1 MFEENTVKKVTLIAL
16 LTTLL
21 SPMVAANNL
30 SPHDVGITNEERI
43 LYWLKKRDQISS
55 SELDSSFKSYMS
67 NKDVA
72 NHSIKNGFRQFKSS
86 SNVFSNTNKKQVAFS
101 TSLVPD
107 QSVDDVKV
115 LAILIDFPDLKHDDN
130 QLVEQDTD
138 MFYADYSTEHY
149 QQMLFNTQGYTG
161 PDGQSLKTAADY
173 YKAASGNSLN
183 FSGQVYGWV
192 TANSNAKIYGE
203 RQGSTRDINAPA
215 LIKEAVEKAVAK
227 FNINLAD
234 YDLTD
239 LDDIDGD
246 GILNEP
252 NGIIDHVMVFHSSI
266 GEEAGGGYLSTD
278 AIWSHRYYVF
288 DENSGPSEIAGS
300 NIKLFGYTINPI
312 DAGIGVVVHE
322 FGHDLGLLD
331 EYDLQSN
338 TVGEPV
344 ASWSV
349 MSTGSW
355 AGSPRGSEPVMFSP
369 YALEYLQK
377 RYQGNWVNQLTLD
390 MDEIEANS
398 QQTLIN
404 TASTSQQQNQIKIS
418 LPPRLE
424 KFRAPV
430 EGDFQYYSNTGDN
443 ISNSLA
449 NTIALPSTT
458 ETLTLSFIAYYSIER
473 DYDLVQVKVDGEPIA
488 SNYTQALNPYYGD
501 IGPYISGDSFLN
513 SDAKQPNGYL
523 THKFDLSAYAGQTID
538 LKIEYITDANTHYYG
553 FVVDDMRIEQ
563 SDTLIWQ
570 NNAQDQVNTVFNGFE
585 KVGSYTYAS
594 PSHYYLQLRSY
605 TGVDSSLQA
614 EQYSPGLL
622 LWYSNESQ
630 ADNNTT
636 EHPGSGF
643 ALVVDADQRSINK
656 GSTQTPAASAIQI
669 RDAAF
674 SLYQQR
680 AGLGDD
686 DLSAITGFT
695 DKTDYSFAAQKPS
708 GVVLPQ
714 VGFGFSIISQST
726 DSEDIEVELTYDVT
740 KGINFTKNGLTVN
753 FSVEGFALTPADK
766 FTWSFDDG
774 SSSTELTPTHEY
786 QDYGTYNVEFM
797 ADNGT
802 SQQVAVAQVTLVEPL
817 TVNEIEYVI
826 NQGAL
831 TAEASLTGGIA
842 PYTYNWQLGDGS
854 TLATQSLTYN
864 YLYSGDYQVTL
875 TVTDDE
881 GTEQSKAIDVTANV
895 PLSINAN
902 ATVSDLSAQFNAQV
916 TGGFNSYTY
925 SWDFGDGSALSDLQ
939 NPRHTYQADGTYNVT
954 LNVTDTQTND
964 TFTQEL
970 SATVQKQ
977 QSSSGSS
984 GGSLT
989 GLLGLLLLSLFR
1001 FNTNLHK
1008 YTRLVNA
1015 VSKHKKAR

>member
-1 MFEENTVKKVTLIAL
+1 MKKVTLIAL
-16 LTTLL
+16 LSTLL
-21 SPMVAANNL
+21 SPIAAANNL
-30 SPHDVGITNEERI
+30 SPHDVGITNKERI
-43 LYWLKKRDQISS
+43 LYWLKKRDQVPS

-67 NKDVA
+67 NIEVA

-86 SNVFSNTNKKQVAFS
+86 STDFSNTDKQQAAFS

-107 QSVDDVKV
+107 QSINDVKV

-130 QLVEQDTD
+130 QLVDQDTE
-138 MFYADYSTEHY
+138 MFYAEYSTEHY
-149 QQMLFNTQGYTG
+149 QQMLFNTLGYAG
-161 PDGQSLKTAADY
+161 PDGQSLSTATDY

-183 FSGQVYGWV
+183 FTGQVYGWV
-192 TANSNAKIYGE
+192 SADNNAKVYGE
-203 RQGSTRDINAPA
+203 RQGTTRDKNAPA
-215 LIKEAVEKAVAK
+215 LVKEAVEKAVAK

-252 NGIIDHVMVFHSSI
+252 NGIIDHVMIFHSSI

-288 DENSGPSEIAGS
+288 DENSAPSEIAGS
-300 NIKLFGYTINPI
+300 SIKLFGYTINPI

-369 YALEYLQK
+369 YALEYLQN

-390 MDEIEANS
+390 MDEIDANS

-404 TASTSQQQNQIKIS
+404 TASTSQLQNQIKVT

-424 KFRAPV
+424 KFKTPV

-443 ISNSLA
+443 INNSLV

-458 ETLTLSFIAYYSIER
+458 EALTLSFIAYYSIER
-473 DYDLVQVKVDGEPIA
+473 DYDLVQVKVNGEPIA
-488 SNYTQALNPYYGD
+488 SNYTQAVNPYYGN

-563 SDTLIWQ
+563 SDTLIWH
-570 NNAQDQVNTVFNGFE
+570 NNAQDQINTEFNGFA

-622 LWYSNESQ
+622 LWYSDKSQ

-643 ALVVDADQRSINK
+643 ALVVDADQHSINK

-686 DLSAITGFT
+686 DLSAITEFT
-695 DKTDYSFAAQKPS
+695 DKTDYSFSAQQPS

-714 VGFGFSIISQST
+714 VGFGFNIINQSA
-726 DSEDIEVELTYDVT
+726 DSEDIEVQLNYDVI
-740 KGINFTKNGLTVN
+740 KGINFTKTGLIVDFN
-753 FSVEGFALTPADK
+753 IEGLALTPADK
-766 FTWSFDDG
+766 FAWNFDDG
-774 SSSTELTPTHEY
+774 SSSTELNPTHTY
-786 QDYGTYNVEFM
+786 QNYGTYNVEFT
-797 ADNGT
+797 ASNGT
-802 SQQVAVAQVTLVEPL
+802 SQQVTVVEVTLVKPL
-817 TVNEIEYVI
+817 SVNEIEYEV
-826 NQGAL
+826 NQGIL
-831 TAEASLTGGIA
+831 TAQASFTGGVA

-854 TLATQSLTYN
+854 TLTTQSITHN

-875 TVTDDE
+875 TVTDNE
-881 GTEQSKAIDVTANV
+881 GTQQTKAVDVTAVV
-895 PLSINAN
+895 PLSIDAN
-902 ATVSDLSAQFNAQV
+902 VTVNDLSAQFNAQV

-925 SWDFGDGSALSDLQ
+925 SWDFGDGSAVSNLQ
-939 NPRHTYQADGTYNVT
+939 NPIHTYQADGAFNVT
-954 LNVTDTQTND
+954 LSVTDTQTND
-964 TFTQEL
+964 TFTKEL
-970 SATVQKQ
+970 SLTVQKQ

-984 GGSLT
+984 GGSLA
-989 GLLGLLLLSLFR
+989 GLLVLLLLCLPRIKRS
-1001 FNTNLHK
+1001 
-1008 YTRLVNA
+1008 
-1015 VSKHKKAR
+1015 

>member
-1 MFEENTVKKVTLIAL
+1 MKKVTLIAL
-16 LTTLL
+16 LSTLL
-21 SPMVAANNL
+21 SPIVAANNL

-43 LYWLKKRDQISS
+43 LYWLKKRDQVPS

-67 NKDVA
+67 NIEVA

-86 SNVFSNTNKKQVAFS
+86 STDFSNTNKQQAAFS

-107 QSVDDVKV
+107 QSINDVKV

-130 QLVEQDTD
+130 QLVDQDTE
-138 MFYADYSTEHY
+138 MFYAEYSTEHY
-149 QQMLFNTQGYTG
+149 QQMLFNTQGYAG
-161 PDGQSLKTAADY
+161 PDGQSLLTAADY

-183 FSGQVYGWV
+183 FTGQVYGWV
-192 TANSNAKIYGE
+192 SADNNAKVYGE
-203 RQGSTRDINAPA
+203 RQGTIRDKNAPA
-215 LIKEAVEKAVAK
+215 LVKEAVQKAVAK

-252 NGIIDHVMVFHSSI
+252 NGIIDHVMIFHSSI

-300 NIKLFGYTINPI
+300 SIKLFGYTINPI

-369 YALEYLQK
+369 YALEYLQN

-390 MDEIEANS
+390 MDEIDANS

-404 TASTSQQQNQIKIS
+404 TASTSQLQNQIKVT

-424 KFRAPV
+424 KFKTPV

-443 ISNSLA
+443 INNSLV

-458 ETLTLSFIAYYSIER
+458 EALTLSFIAYYSIER
-473 DYDLVQVKVDGEPIA
+473 DYDLVQVKVNGEPIA
-488 SNYTQALNPYYGD
+488 SNYTQAVNPYYGN

-563 SDTLIWQ
+563 SDTLIWH
-570 NNAQDQVNTVFNGFE
+570 NNAQDQINTEFNGFA

-622 LWYSNESQ
+622 LWYSDKSQ

-643 ALVVDADQRSINK
+643 ALVVDADQHSINK

-686 DLSAITGFT
+686 DLSAITEFT
-695 DKTDYSFAAQKPS
+695 DKTDYSFSAQQPS

-714 VGFGFSIISQST
+714 VGFGFNIINQSA
-726 DSEDIEVELTYDVT
+726 DNEDIEVQLNYDVI
-740 KGINFTKNGLTVN
+740 KGINFTKTGLIVDFNIEGLT
-753 FSVEGFALTPADK
+753 LTPADK
-766 FTWSFDDG
+766 FAWNFDDG
-774 SSSTELTPTHEY
+774 SSSTELNPTHTY
-786 QDYGTYNVEFM
+786 QNYGTYNVEFT
-797 ADNGT
+797 ASNGT
-802 SQQVAVAQVTLVEPL
+802 SQQVTVVEVTLVKPL
-817 TVNEIEYVI
+817 SVNEIEYEV
-826 NQGAL
+826 NQGIL
-831 TAEASLTGGIA
+831 TAQASFTGGVA

-854 TLATQSLTYN
+854 TLTTQSITHN

-875 TVTDDE
+875 TVTDNE
-881 GTEQSKAIDVTANV
+881 GTEQTKAVDVTAVV
-895 PLSINAN
+895 PLSIDAN
-902 ATVSDLSAQFNAQV
+902 VTVNDLSAQFNAQV

-925 SWDFGDGSALSDLQ
+925 SWDFGDGSALSNLQ
-939 NPRHTYQADGTYNVT
+939 NPIHTYQADGAFNVT
-954 LNVTDTQTND
+954 LSVTDTQTND
-964 TFTQEL
+964 TFTKEL
-970 SATVQKQ
+970 SLTVQKQ

-984 GGSLT
+984 GGSLA
-989 GLLGLLLLSLFR
+989 GLLVLLLLCLPRIKRS
-1001 FNTNLHK
+1001 
-1008 YTRLVNA
+1008 
-1015 VSKHKKAR
+1015 

>member
-1 MFEENTVKKVTLIAL
+1 MKKVTLIAL
-16 LTTLL
+16 LSTLL
-21 SPMVAANNL
+21 SPIVAANNL

-43 LYWLKKRDQISS
+43 LYWLKKRDQVPS

-67 NKDVA
+67 NIEVA

-86 SNVFSNTNKKQVAFS
+86 STDFSNTNKQQAAFS

-107 QSVDDVKV
+107 QSINDVKV

-130 QLVEQDTD
+130 QLVDQDTE
-138 MFYADYSTEHY
+138 MFYAEYSTEHY
-149 QQMLFNTQGYTG
+149 QQMLFNTQGYAG
-161 PDGQSLKTAADY
+161 PDGQSLSTAADY

-183 FSGQVYGWV
+183 FTGQVYGWV
-192 TANSNAKIYGE
+192 SADNNAKVYGE
-203 RQGSTRDINAPA
+203 RQGTTRDKNAPA
-215 LIKEAVEKAVAK
+215 LVKEAVEKAVAK

-252 NGIIDHVMVFHSSI
+252 NGIIDHVMIFHSSI

-300 NIKLFGYTINPI
+300 SIKLFGYTINPI

-369 YALEYLQK
+369 YALEYLQN

-390 MDEIEANS
+390 MDEIDANS

-404 TASTSQQQNQIKIS
+404 TASTSQLQNQIKVT

-424 KFRAPV
+424 KFKTPV

-443 ISNSLA
+443 INNSLV

-458 ETLTLSFIAYYSIER
+458 EALTLSFIAYYSIER
-473 DYDLVQVKVDGEPIA
+473 DYDLVQVKVNGEPIA
-488 SNYTQALNPYYGD
+488 SNYTQAVNPYYGN

-523 THKFDLSAYAGQTID
+523 THKFELSAYAGQTID

-563 SDTLIWQ
+563 SDTLIWH
-570 NNAQDQVNTVFNGFE
+570 NNAQDQINTEFNGFA

-622 LWYSNESQ
+622 LWYSDESQ

-686 DLSAITGFT
+686 DLSAITEFT
-695 DKTDYSFAAQKPS
+695 DKTDYSFSAQQPS
-708 GVVLPQ
+708 GVMLPQ
-714 VGFGFSIISQST
+714 VGFGFNIINQSA
-726 DSEDIEVELTYDVT
+726 DSEDIEVQLNYDVI
-740 KGINFTKNGLTVN
+740 KGINFTKTGLIVDFNIEGLT
-753 FSVEGFALTPADK
+753 LTPADK
-766 FTWSFDDG
+766 FAWNFDDG
-774 SSSTELTPTHEY
+774 SSSTELNPTHTY
-786 QDYGTYNVEFM
+786 QNYGTYNVEFT
-797 ADNGT
+797 ASNGT
-802 SQQVAVAQVTLVEPL
+802 SQQVTVVEVTLVKPL
-817 TVNEIEYVI
+817 SVNEIEYEI
-826 NQGAL
+826 NQGIL
-831 TAEASLTGGIA
+831 TAQASFTGGVA

-854 TLATQSLTYN
+854 TLTTQSITHN

-875 TVTDDE
+875 TVTDNE
-881 GTEQSKAIDVTANV
+881 GTEQTKVVDVTAVV
-895 PLSINAN
+895 PLSIDAN
-902 ATVSDLSAQFNAQV
+902 VTVNDLSAQFNAQV

-925 SWDFGDGSALSDLQ
+925 SWDFGDGSALSNLQ
-939 NPRHTYQADGTYNVT
+939 NPIHTYQADGAFNVT
-954 LNVTDTQTND
+954 LSVTDTQTND
-964 TFTQEL
+964 TFTKEL
-970 SATVQKQ
+970 SLTVQKQ

-984 GGSLT
+984 GGSLA
-989 GLLGLLLLSLFR
+989 GLLVLLLLCLPRIKRS
-1001 FNTNLHK
+1001 
-1008 YTRLVNA
+1008 
-1015 VSKHKKAR
+1015 

>member
-16 LTTLL
+16 LSTLI
-21 SPMVAANNL
+21 SPIVAANNL

-43 LYWLKKRDQISS
+43 LYWLKKRDQVPS

-67 NKDVA
+67 NIEVA

-86 SNVFSNTNKKQVAFS
+86 STDFSNTNKQQAAFS

-107 QSVDDVKV
+107 QSINDVKV

-130 QLVEQDTD
+130 QLVDQDTE
-138 MFYADYSTEHY
+138 MFYAEYSTEHY
-149 QQMLFNTQGYTG
+149 QQMLFNTQGYAG
-161 PDGQSLKTAADY
+161 PDGQSLSTAADY

-183 FSGQVYGWV
+183 FTGQVYGWV
-192 TANSNAKIYGE
+192 SADNNAKVYGE
-203 RQGSTRDINAPA
+203 RQGTTRDKNTPA
-215 LIKEAVEKAVAK
+215 LVKEAVEKAVAK

-252 NGIIDHVMVFHSSI
+252 NGIIDHVIIFHSSI

-300 NIKLFGYTINPI
+300 SIKLFGYTINPI

-369 YALEYLQK
+369 YALEYLQN

-390 MDEIEANS
+390 MDEIDANS

-404 TASTSQQQNQIKIS
+404 TASTSQLQNQIKVT

-424 KFRAPV
+424 KFKTPV

-443 ISNSLA
+443 INNSLV

-458 ETLTLSFIAYYSIER
+458 EALTLSFIAYYSIER
-473 DYDLVQVKVDGEPIA
+473 DYDLVQVKVNGEPIA
-488 SNYTQALNPYYGD
+488 SNYTQAVNPYYGN

-563 SDTLIWQ
+563 SDTLIWH
-570 NNAQDQVNTVFNGFE
+570 NNAQDQINTEFNGFA

-643 ALVVDADQRSINK
+643 ALVVDADQHSINK

-686 DLSAITGFT
+686 DLSAITEFT
-695 DKTDYSFAAQKPS
+695 DKTDYSFSAQQPS

-714 VGFGFSIISQST
+714 VGFGFNIINQSA
-726 DSEDIEVELTYDVT
+726 DSEDIEVQLNYDVI
-740 KGINFTKNGLTVN
+740 KGINFTKTGLIVDFNIEGLT
-753 FSVEGFALTPADK
+753 LTPADK
-766 FTWSFDDG
+766 FAWNFDDG
-774 SSSTELTPTHEY
+774 SSSTELNPTHTY
-786 QDYGTYNVEFM
+786 QNYGTYNVEFT
-797 ADNGT
+797 ASNGT
-802 SQQVAVAQVTLVEPL
+802 SQQVTVVEVTLVKPL
-817 TVNEIEYVI
+817 SVNEIEYEI
-826 NQGAL
+826 NQGIL
-831 TAEASLTGGIA
+831 TAQASFTGGVA

-854 TLATQSLTYN
+854 TLTTQSITHN

-875 TVTDDE
+875 TVTDNE
-881 GTEQSKAIDVTANV
+881 GTEQTKAVDVTAVV
-895 PLSINAN
+895 PLSIDAN
-902 ATVSDLSAQFNAQV
+902 VTVNDLSAQFNAQV

-925 SWDFGDGSALSDLQ
+925 SWDFGDGSALSNLQ
-939 NPRHTYQADGTYNVT
+939 NPIHTYQADGAFNVT
-954 LNVTDTQTND
+954 LSVTDTQTSD
-964 TFTQEL
+964 TFTKEL
-970 SATVQKQ
+970 SLTVQKQ

-984 GGSLT
+984 GGSLA
-989 GLLGLLLLSLFR
+989 GLLVLLLLCLPRIKRS
-1001 FNTNLHK
+1001 
-1008 YTRLVNA
+1008 
-1015 VSKHKKAR
+1015 

>member
-21 SPMVAANNL
+21 SPIVAANNL

-67 NKDVA
+67 NKEVA

-86 SNVFSNTNKKQVAFS
+86 STDFSNTNKQQAAFS

-107 QSVDDVKV
+107 QSVNDVKV
-115 LAILIDFPDLKHDDN
+115 LAILIDFPDLNHDDN
-130 QLVEQDTD
+130 RLVEQDTD

-149 QQMLFNTQGYTG
+149 QQMLFNTEGYAG
-161 PDGQSLKTAADY
+161 PDGQSISTAADY

-183 FSGQVYGWV
+183 FNGQVYGWV
-192 TANSNAKIYGE
+192 TADNNAKIYGE
-203 RQGSTRDINAPA
+203 RQGSTRDKNAPA
-215 LIKEAVEKAVAK
+215 LVKEAVEKAVAK
-227 FNINLAD
+227 FNINLTD

-239 LDDIDGD
+239 LDDVDGD
-246 GILNEP
+246 GIINEP
-252 NGIIDHVMVFHSSI
+252 NGIIDHVMIFHSSI

-300 NIKLFGYTINPI
+300 SIKLSGYTINPI

-369 YALEYLQK
+369 YALEYLQN

-390 MDEIEANS
+390 MDAIDANA

-404 TASTSQQQNQIKIS
+404 TASTSQLQSQIKIT
-418 LPPRLE
+418 LPSRLE
-424 KFRAPV
+424 KFKTPV

-443 ISNSLA
+443 ISNSLV
-449 NTIALPSTT
+449 NTVTLPNTT
-458 ETLTLSFIAYYSIER
+458 EALTLSFIAYYSIER
-473 DYDLVQVKVDGEPIA
+473 DYDLVQVKVNGEPIA
-488 SNYTQALNPYYGD
+488 SNYTQAINPYYGD
-501 IGPYISGDSFLN
+501 IGPYISGDSFFN

-523 THKFDLSAYAGQTID
+523 THKFDLSAYAGQMID

-570 NNAQDQVNTVFNGFE
+570 NNAQDQINTEFNGFE
-585 KVGSYTYAS
+585 KIGSYTYAS

-674 SLYQQR
+674 SLYPQR

-686 DLSAITGFT
+686 DLSAITEFT
-695 DKTDYSFAAQKPS
+695 DKTDYSFSAQQSS
-708 GVVLPQ
+708 GVALPQ
-714 VGFGFSIISQST
+714 VGFGFNIISQSA
-726 DSEDIEVELTYDVT
+726 DSEDIEVELNYDVT
-740 KGINFTKNGLTVN
+740 KGINFTKTGLIVN
-753 FSVEGFALTPADK
+753 FNVEGFALTPADK
-766 FTWSFDDG
+766 FTWNFDDG

-786 QDYGTYNVEFM
+786 QDYGTYSVEFM
-797 ADNGT
+797 ASNDT

-817 TVNEIEYVI
+817 SVNEIEYEI
-826 NQGAL
+826 NQGIL
-831 TAEASLTGGIA
+831 TAQASFTGGVA

-854 TLATQSLTYN
+854 TLTTQSLTYN

-875 TVTDDE
+875 TVTDNE
-881 GTEQSKAIDVTANV
+881 GTEQTKAVDVTATV
-895 PLSINAN
+895 PLSIDAN
-902 ATVSDLSAQFNAQV
+902 VTVNDLSAQFNAQV
-916 TGGFNSYTY
+916 TGGFNSYNY
-925 SWDFGDGSALSDLQ
+925 SWDFGDGSAVSNLQ
-939 NPRHTYQADGTYNVT
+939 NPRHTYQTDGTFNVT

-964 TFTQEL
+964 TFTKEL
-970 SATVQKQ
+970 SLTVQKQ

-984 GGSLT
+984 GGSLA

-1008 YTRLVNA
+1008 YTRLV
-1015 VSKHKKAR
+1015 

>member
-1 MFEENTVKKVTLIAL
+1 MKKVMLIAL

-72 NHSIKNGFRQFKSS
+72 NHSIKNGFRQFKPS
-86 SNVFSNTNKKQVAFS
+86 SNVFSNTNKQQVAFS

-107 QSVDDVKV
+107 QSVNDVKV

-404 TASTSQQQNQIKIS
+404 TASTSQLQNQIKIT

-473 DYDLVQVKVDGEPIA
+473 DYDLVQIKVNGEPIV

-570 NNAQDQVNTVFNGFE
+570 NNAQDQVNTEFNGFE
-585 KVGSYTYAS
+585 KIGNYTYAS

-605 TGVDSSLQA
+605 TDVDSSLQA

-656 GSTQTPAASAIQI
+656 GSTQTPASSAIQI

-686 DLSAITGFT
+686 DLSAITQFT
-695 DKTDYSFAAQKPS
+695 DKNDYSFAAQKPS
-708 GVVLPQ
+708 GVMLPQ
-714 VGFGFSIISQST
+714 VGFGFNIINQSA
-726 DSEDIEVELTYDVT
+726 DSDDIEVELNYDVT
-740 KGINFTKNGLTVN
+740 KGINFTKTGLTVN
-753 FSVEGFALTPADK
+753 FNVEGFALTPSDT
-766 FTWSFDDG
+766 FTWNFDDG
-774 SSSTELTPTHEY
+774 SSSIELTPTHEY

-797 ADNGT
+797 ASNGT
-802 SQQVAVAQVTLVEPL
+802 SDQVAVVQVTLAEPL
-817 TVNEIEYVI
+817 SVNEIEYEI
-826 NQGAL
+826 NQGTL
-831 TAEASLTGGIA
+831 TAEASLTGGVA

-854 TLATQSLTYN
+854 TLTTQSLTYN

-875 TVTDDE
+875 TVTDNE
-881 GTEQSKAIDVTANV
+881 GTEQTKAIDVTATV

-925 SWDFGDGSALSDLQ
+925 SWDFGDGSALSSLQ
-939 NPRHTYQADGTYNVT
+939 NPIHTYQTDGTYNVT

-964 TFTQEL
+964 TFTKEL

-984 GGSLT
+984 GGSLA

-1001 FNTNLHK
+1001 FNTNTNPQNRSL
-1008 YTRLVNA
+1008 N
-1015 VSKHKKAR
+1015 

>member
-1 MFEENTVKKVTLIAL
+1 MKKVTLIAL
-16 LTTLL
+16 LSTLL
-21 SPMVAANNL
+21 SPIVAANNL

-43 LYWLKKRDQISS
+43 LYWLKKRDQVPS

-67 NKDVA
+67 NIEVA

-86 SNVFSNTNKKQVAFS
+86 STDFSNTNKQQAAFS

-107 QSVDDVKV
+107 QSINDVKV

-130 QLVEQDTD
+130 QLVDQDTE
-138 MFYADYSTEHY
+138 MFYAEYSTEHY
-149 QQMLFNTQGYTG
+149 QQMLFNTLGYAG
-161 PDGQSLKTAADY
+161 PDGQSLSTAADY

-183 FSGQVYGWV
+183 FTGQVYGWV
-192 TANSNAKIYGE
+192 SADNNAKVYGE
-203 RQGSTRDINAPA
+203 RQGTTRDKNAPA
-215 LIKEAVEKAVAK
+215 LVKEAVEKAVAK

-252 NGIIDHVMVFHSSI
+252 NGIIDHVMIFHSSI

-300 NIKLFGYTINPI
+300 SIKLFGYTINPI

-369 YALEYLQK
+369 YALEYLQN

-390 MDEIEANS
+390 MDEIDANS

-404 TASTSQQQNQIKIS
+404 TASTSQLQNQIKVT

-424 KFRAPV
+424 KFKTPV

-443 ISNSLA
+443 INNSLV

-458 ETLTLSFIAYYSIER
+458 EALTLSFIAYYSIER
-473 DYDLVQVKVDGEPIA
+473 DYDLVQVKVNGEPIA
-488 SNYTQALNPYYGD
+488 SNYTQAVNPYYGN

-563 SDTLIWQ
+563 SDTLIWH
-570 NNAQDQVNTVFNGFE
+570 NNAQDQINTEFNGFA

-622 LWYSNESQ
+622 LWYSDESQ

-686 DLSAITGFT
+686 DLSAITEFT
-695 DKTDYSFAAQKPS
+695 DKTDYSFSAQQPS

-714 VGFGFSIISQST
+714 VGFGFNIINQSA
-726 DSEDIEVELTYDVT
+726 DSEDIEVQLNYDVI
-740 KGINFTKNGLTVN
+740 KGINFTKTGLIVDFNIEGLT
-753 FSVEGFALTPADK
+753 LTPADK
-766 FTWSFDDG
+766 FAWNFDDG
-774 SSSTELTPTHEY
+774 SSSTELNPTHTY
-786 QDYGTYNVEFM
+786 QNYGTYNVEFT
-797 ADNGT
+797 ASNGT
-802 SQQVAVAQVTLVEPL
+802 SQQVTVVEVTLVKPL
-817 TVNEIEYVI
+817 SVNEIEYEV
-826 NQGAL
+826 NQGIL
-831 TAEASLTGGIA
+831 TAQASFTGGVA

-854 TLATQSLTYN
+854 TLTTQSITHN

-875 TVTDDE
+875 TVTDNE
-881 GTEQSKAIDVTANV
+881 GTEQTKAVDVTAVV
-895 PLSINAN
+895 PLSIDAN
-902 ATVSDLSAQFNAQV
+902 VTVNDLSAQFNAQV

-925 SWDFGDGSALSDLQ
+925 SWDFGDGSAVSNLQ
-939 NPRHTYQADGTYNVT
+939 NPIHTYQADGAFNVT
-954 LNVTDTQTND
+954 LSVTDTQTND
-964 TFTQEL
+964 TFTKEL
-970 SATVQKQ
+970 SLTVQKQ

-984 GGSLT
+984 GGSLA
-989 GLLGLLLLSLFR
+989 GLLVLLLLCLPRIKRS
-1001 FNTNLHK
+1001 
-1008 YTRLVNA
+1008 
-1015 VSKHKKAR
+1015 

>member
-1 MFEENTVKKVTLIAL
+1 VKKVTLIAL
-16 LTTLL
+16 LSTLL
-21 SPMVAANNL
+21 SPIVAANNL

-43 LYWLKKRDQISS
+43 LYWLKKRDQVPS

-67 NKDVA
+67 NIEVA

-86 SNVFSNTNKKQVAFS
+86 STDFSNTNKQQAAFS

-107 QSVDDVKV
+107 QSINDVKV

-130 QLVEQDTD
+130 QLVDQDTE
-138 MFYADYSTEHY
+138 MFYAEYSTEHY
-149 QQMLFNTQGYTG
+149 QQMLFNTQGYAG
-161 PDGQSLKTAADY
+161 PDGQSLSTAADY

-183 FSGQVYGWV
+183 FTGQVYGWV
-192 TANSNAKIYGE
+192 SADNNAKVYGE
-203 RQGSTRDINAPA
+203 RQGTTRDKNAPA
-215 LIKEAVEKAVAK
+215 LVKEAVEKAVAK

-252 NGIIDHVMVFHSSI
+252 NGIIDHVMIFHSSI

-300 NIKLFGYTINPI
+300 SIKLFGYTINPI

-369 YALEYLQK
+369 YALEYLQN

-390 MDEIEANS
+390 MDEIDANS

-404 TASTSQQQNQIKIS
+404 TASTSQLQNQIKVT

-424 KFRAPV
+424 KFKTPV

-443 ISNSLA
+443 INNSLV

-458 ETLTLSFIAYYSIER
+458 EALTLSFIAYYSIER
-473 DYDLVQVKVDGEPIA
+473 DYDLVQVKVNGEPIA
-488 SNYTQALNPYYGD
+488 SNYTQAVNPYYGN

-563 SDTLIWQ
+563 SDTLIWH
-570 NNAQDQVNTVFNGFE
+570 NNAQDQINTEFNGFA

-622 LWYSNESQ
+622 LWYSDKSQ

-643 ALVVDADQRSINK
+643 ALVVDADQHSINK

-686 DLSAITGFT
+686 DLSAITEFT
-695 DKTDYSFAAQKPS
+695 DKTDYSFSAQQPS
-708 GVVLPQ
+708 GVMLPQ
-714 VGFGFSIISQST
+714 VGFGFNIINQSA
-726 DSEDIEVELTYDVT
+726 DSEDIEVQLNYDVI
-740 KGINFTKNGLTVN
+740 KGINFTKTGLIVDFN
-753 FSVEGFALTPADK
+753 IEGLALTPADK
-766 FTWSFDDG
+766 FAWNFDDG
-774 SSSTELTPTHEY
+774 SSSTELNPTHTY
-786 QDYGTYNVEFM
+786 QNYGTYNVEFT
-797 ADNGT
+797 ASNGT
-802 SQQVAVAQVTLVEPL
+802 SQQVTVVEVTLVKPL
-817 TVNEIEYVI
+817 SVNEIEYEV
-826 NQGAL
+826 NQGIL
-831 TAEASLTGGIA
+831 TAQASFTGGVA

-854 TLATQSLTYN
+854 TLTTQSITHN

-875 TVTDDE
+875 TVTDNE
-881 GTEQSKAIDVTANV
+881 GTEQTKAVDVTAVV
-895 PLSINAN
+895 PLSIDAN
-902 ATVSDLSAQFNAQV
+902 VTVNDLSAQFNAQV

-925 SWDFGDGSALSDLQ
+925 SWDFGDGSALSNLQ
-939 NPRHTYQADGTYNVT
+939 NPIHTYQADGAFNVT
-954 LNVTDTQTND
+954 LSVTDTQTND
-964 TFTQEL
+964 TFTKEL
-970 SATVQKQ
+970 SLTVQKQ

-984 GGSLT
+984 GGSLA
-989 GLLGLLLLSLFR
+989 GLLVLLLLCLPRIKRS
-1001 FNTNLHK
+1001 
-1008 YTRLVNA
+1008 
-1015 VSKHKKAR
+1015 

>member
-1 MFEENTVKKVTLIAL
+1 MKKVTLIAL
-16 LTTLL
+16 LSTLL
-21 SPMVAANNL
+21 SPIVAANNL

-43 LYWLKKRDQISS
+43 LYWLKKRDQVPS

-67 NKDVA
+67 NIEVA

-86 SNVFSNTNKKQVAFS
+86 STDFSNTNKQQAAFS

-107 QSVDDVKV
+107 QSINDVKV

-130 QLVEQDTD
+130 QLVDQDTE
-138 MFYADYSTEHY
+138 MFYAEYSTEHY
-149 QQMLFNTQGYTG
+149 QQMLFNTQGYAG
-161 PDGQSLKTAADY
+161 PDGQSLSTAADY

-183 FSGQVYGWV
+183 FTGQVYGWV
-192 TANSNAKIYGE
+192 SADNNAKVYGE
-203 RQGSTRDINAPA
+203 RQGTTRDKNAPA
-215 LIKEAVEKAVAK
+215 LVKEAVEKAVAK

-252 NGIIDHVMVFHSSI
+252 NGIIDHVMIFHSSI

-300 NIKLFGYTINPI
+300 SIKLFGYTINPI

-369 YALEYLQK
+369 YALEYLQN

-390 MDEIEANS
+390 MDEIDANS

-404 TASTSQQQNQIKIS
+404 TASTSQLQNQIKVT

-424 KFRAPV
+424 KFKTPV

-443 ISNSLA
+443 INNSLV

-458 ETLTLSFIAYYSIER
+458 EALTLSFIAYYSIER
-473 DYDLVQVKVDGEPIA
+473 DYDLVQVKVNGEPIA
-488 SNYTQALNPYYGD
+488 SNYTQAVNPYYGN

-523 THKFDLSAYAGQTID
+523 THKFELSAYAGQTID

-563 SDTLIWQ
+563 SDTLIWH
-570 NNAQDQVNTVFNGFE
+570 NNAQDQINTEFNGFA

-622 LWYSNESQ
+622 LWYSDESQ

-686 DLSAITGFT
+686 DLSAITEFT
-695 DKTDYSFAAQKPS
+695 DKTDYSFSAQQPS
-708 GVVLPQ
+708 GVMLPQ
-714 VGFGFSIISQST
+714 VGFGFNIINQSA
-726 DSEDIEVELTYDVT
+726 DSEDIEVQLNYDVI
-740 KGINFTKNGLTVN
+740 KGINFTKTGLIVDFNIEGLT
-753 FSVEGFALTPADK
+753 LTPADK
-766 FTWSFDDG
+766 FAWNFDDG
-774 SSSTELTPTHEY
+774 SSSTELNPTHTY
-786 QDYGTYNVEFM
+786 QNYGTYDVEFT
-797 ADNGT
+797 ASSGT
-802 SQQVAVAQVTLVEPL
+802 SQQVTVVEVTLVKPL
-817 TVNEIEYVI
+817 SVNEIEYEV
-826 NQGAL
+826 NQGILIAQ
-831 TAEASLTGGIA
+831 ASFTGGVA

-854 TLATQSLTYN
+854 TLTTQSITHN

-875 TVTDDE
+875 TVTDNE
-881 GTEQSKAIDVTANV
+881 GTEQTKVVDVTAVV
-895 PLSINAN
+895 PLSIDAN
-902 ATVSDLSAQFNAQV
+902 VTVNDLSAQFNAQV

-925 SWDFGDGSALSDLQ
+925 SWDFGDGSALSNLQ
-939 NPRHTYQADGTYNVT
+939 NPIHTYQADGAFNVT
-954 LNVTDTQTND
+954 LSVTDTQTND
-964 TFTQEL
+964 TFTKEL
-970 SATVQKQ
+970 SLTVQKQ

-984 GGSLT
+984 GGSLA
-989 GLLGLLLLSLFR
+989 GLLVLLLLCLPRIKRS
-1001 FNTNLHK
+1001 
-1008 YTRLVNA
+1008 
-1015 VSKHKKAR
+1015 

>member
-1 MFEENTVKKVTLIAL
+1 MKKVTLIAL
-16 LTTLL
+16 LSTLL
-21 SPMVAANNL
+21 SPIVAANNL

-43 LYWLKKRDQISS
+43 LYWLKKRDQVPS

-67 NKDVA
+67 NIEVA

-86 SNVFSNTNKKQVAFS
+86 STDFSNTNKQQAAFS

-107 QSVDDVKV
+107 QSINDVKV

-130 QLVEQDTD
+130 QLVDQDTE
-138 MFYADYSTEHY
+138 MFYAEYSTEHY
-149 QQMLFNTQGYTG
+149 QQMLFNTQGYAG
-161 PDGQSLKTAADY
+161 PDGQSLSTAADY

-183 FSGQVYGWV
+183 FTGQVYGWV
-192 TANSNAKIYGE
+192 SADNNAKVYGE
-203 RQGSTRDINAPA
+203 RQGTTRDKNAPA
-215 LIKEAVEKAVAK
+215 LVKEAVEKAVAK

-252 NGIIDHVMVFHSSI
+252 NGIIDHVMIFHSSI

-300 NIKLFGYTINPI
+300 SIKLFGYTINPI

-369 YALEYLQK
+369 YALEYLQN

-390 MDEIEANS
+390 MDEIDANS

-404 TASTSQQQNQIKIS
+404 TASTSQLQNQIKVT

-424 KFRAPV
+424 KFKTPV

-443 ISNSLA
+443 INNSLV

-458 ETLTLSFIAYYSIER
+458 EALTLSFIAYYSIER
-473 DYDLVQVKVDGEPIA
+473 DYDLVQVKVNGEPIA
-488 SNYTQALNPYYGD
+488 SNYTQAVNPYYGN

-523 THKFDLSAYAGQTID
+523 THKFELSAYAGQTID

-563 SDTLIWQ
+563 SDTLIWH
-570 NNAQDQVNTVFNGFE
+570 NNAQDQINTEFNGFA

-622 LWYSNESQ
+622 LWYSDESQ

-686 DLSAITGFT
+686 DLSAITEFT
-695 DKTDYSFAAQKPS
+695 DKTDYSFSAQQPS
-708 GVVLPQ
+708 GVMLPQ
-714 VGFGFSIISQST
+714 VGFGFNIINQSS
-726 DSEDIEVELTYDVT
+726 DSEDIEVQLNYDVI
-740 KGINFTKNGLTVN
+740 KGINFTKTGLIVDFN
-753 FSVEGFALTPADK
+753 IEGLALTPADK
-766 FTWSFDDG
+766 FAWTFDDG
-774 SSSTELTPTHEY
+774 SSSTELNPTHTY
-786 QDYGTYNVEFM
+786 QNYGTYDVEFT
-797 ADNGT
+797 ASSGT
-802 SQQVAVAQVTLVEPL
+802 SQQVTVVEVTLVKPL
-817 TVNEIEYVI
+817 SVNEIEYEV
-826 NQGAL
+826 NQGILIAQ
-831 TAEASLTGGIA
+831 ASFTGGVA

-854 TLATQSLTYN
+854 TLTTQSITHN

-875 TVTDDE
+875 TVTDNE
-881 GTEQSKAIDVTANV
+881 GTEQTKVVDVTAVV
-895 PLSINAN
+895 PLSIDAN
-902 ATVSDLSAQFNAQV
+902 VTVNDLSAQFNAQV

-925 SWDFGDGSALSDLQ
+925 SWDFGDGSALSNLQ
-939 NPRHTYQADGTYNVT
+939 NPIHTYQADGAFNVT
-954 LNVTDTQTND
+954 LSVTDTQTND
-964 TFTQEL
+964 TFTKEL
-970 SATVQKQ
+970 SLTVQKQ

-984 GGSLT
+984 GGSLA
-989 GLLGLLLLSLFR
+989 GLLVLLLLCLPRIKRS
-1001 FNTNLHK
+1001 
-1008 YTRLVNA
+1008 
-1015 VSKHKKAR
+1015 

>member
-1 MFEENTVKKVTLIAL
+1 MKKVTLIAL
-16 LTTLL
+16 LSTLL
-21 SPMVAANNL
+21 SPIVAANNL

-43 LYWLKKRDQISS
+43 LYWLKKRDQVPS

-67 NKDVA
+67 NIEVA

-86 SNVFSNTNKKQVAFS
+86 STDFSNTNKQQAAFS

-107 QSVDDVKV
+107 QSINDVKV
-115 LAILIDFPDLKHDDN
+115 LAILIDFPDLKYDDN
-130 QLVEQDTD
+130 QLVDQDTE
-138 MFYADYSTEHY
+138 MFYAEYSTEHY
-149 QQMLFNTQGYTG
+149 QQMLFNTQGYAG
-161 PDGQSLKTAADY
+161 PDGQSLSTAADY

-183 FSGQVYGWV
+183 FTGQVYGWV
-192 TANSNAKIYGE
+192 SADNNAKVYGE
-203 RQGSTRDINAPA
+203 RQGTTRDKNAPA
-215 LIKEAVEKAVAK
+215 LVKEAVEKAVAK

-252 NGIIDHVMVFHSSI
+252 NGIIDHVMIFHSSI

-300 NIKLFGYTINPI
+300 SIKLFGYTINPI

-369 YALEYLQK
+369 YALEYLQN

-390 MDEIEANS
+390 MDEIDANS

-404 TASTSQQQNQIKIS
+404 TASTSQLQNQIKVT

-424 KFRAPV
+424 KFKTPV

-443 ISNSLA
+443 INNSLV

-458 ETLTLSFIAYYSIER
+458 EALTLSFIAYYSIER
-473 DYDLVQVKVDGEPIA
+473 DYDLVQVKVNGEPIA
-488 SNYTQALNPYYGD
+488 SNYTQAVNPYYGN

-563 SDTLIWQ
+563 SDTLIWH
-570 NNAQDQVNTVFNGFE
+570 NNAQDQINTEFNGFA

-622 LWYSNESQ
+622 LWYSDESQ

-686 DLSAITGFT
+686 DLSAITEFT
-695 DKTDYSFAAQKPS
+695 DKTDYSFSAQQPS

-714 VGFGFSIISQST
+714 VGFGFNIINQSA
-726 DSEDIEVELTYDVT
+726 DSEDIEVQLNYDVI
-740 KGINFTKNGLTVN
+740 KGINFTKTGLIVDFNIEGLT
-753 FSVEGFALTPADK
+753 LTPADK
-766 FTWSFDDG
+766 FAWNFDDG
-774 SSSTELTPTHEY
+774 SSSTELNPTHTY
-786 QDYGTYNVEFM
+786 QNYGTYNVEFT
-797 ADNGT
+797 ASNGT
-802 SQQVAVAQVTLVEPL
+802 SQQVTVVEVTLVKPL
-817 TVNEIEYVI
+817 SVNEIEYEI
-826 NQGAL
+826 NQGIL
-831 TAEASLTGGIA
+831 TAQASFTGGVA

-854 TLATQSLTYN
+854 TLTTQSLTYN

-875 TVTDDE
+875 TVTDNE
-881 GTEQSKAIDVTANV
+881 GTEQTKVVDVTAVV
-895 PLSINAN
+895 PLSIDAN
-902 ATVSDLSAQFNAQV
+902 VTVNDLSAQFNAQV

-925 SWDFGDGSALSDLQ
+925 SWDFGDGSALSNLQ
-939 NPRHTYQADGTYNVT
+939 NPIHTYQADGAFNVT
-954 LNVTDTQTND
+954 LSVTDTQTND
-964 TFTQEL
+964 TFTKEL
-970 SATVQKQ
+970 SLTVQKQ

-984 GGSLT
+984 GGSLA
-989 GLLGLLLLSLFR
+989 GLLVLLLLCLPRIKRS
-1001 FNTNLHK
+1001 
-1008 YTRLVNA
+1008 
-1015 VSKHKKAR
+1015 

>member
-1 MFEENTVKKVTLIAL
+1 MKKVTLIAL
-16 LTTLL
+16 LSTLL
-21 SPMVAANNL
+21 SPIVAANSL

-43 LYWLKKRDQISS
+43 LYWLKKRDQVPS

-67 NKDVA
+67 NIEVA

-86 SNVFSNTNKKQVAFS
+86 STDFSNTNKQQAAFS

-107 QSVDDVKV
+107 QSINDVKV

-130 QLVEQDTD
+130 QLVDQDTE
-138 MFYADYSTEHY
+138 MFYVEYSTEHY

-161 PDGQSLKTAADY
+161 PDGQSLSTAADY

-183 FSGQVYGWV
+183 FTGQVYGWV
-192 TANSNAKIYGE
+192 SADNNAKVYGE
-203 RQGSTRDINAPA
+203 RQGTTRDKNAPA
-215 LIKEAVEKAVAK
+215 LVKEAVEKAVAK

-252 NGIIDHVMVFHSSI
+252 NGIIDHVMIFHSSI

-300 NIKLFGYTINPI
+300 SIKLFGYTINPI

-369 YALEYLQK
+369 YALEYLQN

-390 MDEIEANS
+390 MDEIDANS

-404 TASTSQQQNQIKIS
+404 TASTSQLQNQIKVT

-424 KFRAPV
+424 KFKTPV

-443 ISNSLA
+443 VSNSLV

-458 ETLTLSFIAYYSIER
+458 EALTLSFIAYYSIER
-473 DYDLVQVKVDGEPIA
+473 DYDLVQVKVNGEPIA
-488 SNYTQALNPYYGD
+488 SNYTQAVNPYYGN

-523 THKFDLSAYAGQTID
+523 THKFDLSAYAGQIID

-563 SDTLIWQ
+563 SDTLIWH
-570 NNAQDQVNTVFNGFE
+570 NNAQDQINTEFNGFA

-622 LWYSNESQ
+622 LWYSDESQ

-656 GSTQTPAASAIQI
+656 GSTQTSAASAIQI

-686 DLSAITGFT
+686 DLSAITEFT
-695 DKTDYSFAAQKPS
+695 DKTDYSFSAQQPS
-708 GVVLPQ
+708 GVMLPQ
-714 VGFGFSIISQST
+714 VGFGFNIINQSS
-726 DSEDIEVELTYDVT
+726 DSEDIEVQLNYDVI
-740 KGINFTKNGLTVN
+740 KGINFTKTGLIVDFN
-753 FSVEGFALTPADK
+753 IEGLALTPADK
-766 FTWSFDDG
+766 FAWTFDDG
-774 SSSTELTPTHEY
+774 SSSTELNPTHTY
-786 QDYGTYNVEFM
+786 QDYGTYDVEFT
-797 ADNGT
+797 ASSGT
-802 SQQVAVAQVTLVEPL
+802 SQQVTVVEVTLVKPL
-817 TVNEIEYVI
+817 SVNEIEYEV
-826 NQGAL
+826 NQGILIAQ
-831 TAEASLTGGIA
+831 ASFTGGVA

-854 TLATQSLTYN
+854 TLTTQSITHN

-875 TVTDDE
+875 TVTDNE
-881 GTEQSKAIDVTANV
+881 GTEQTKAVDVTAVV
-895 PLSINAN
+895 PLSIDAN
-902 ATVSDLSAQFNAQV
+902 VTVNDLSAQFNAQV

-925 SWDFGDGSALSDLQ
+925 SWDFGDGSAVSNLQ
-939 NPRHTYQADGTYNVT
+939 NPIHTYQADGAFNVT
-954 LNVTDTQTND
+954 LSVTDTQTND
-964 TFTQEL
+964 TFTKEL
-970 SATVQKQ
+970 SLTVQKQ

-984 GGSLT
+984 GGSLA
-989 GLLGLLLLSLFR
+989 GLLVLLLLCLPRIKRS
-1001 FNTNLHK
+1001 
-1008 YTRLVNA
+1008 
-1015 VSKHKKAR
+1015 

>member
-1 MFEENTVKKVTLIAL
+1 MKKVTLIAL
-16 LTTLL
+16 LSTLL
-21 SPMVAANNL
+21 SPIVAANNL

-43 LYWLKKRDQISS
+43 LYWLKKRDQVPS

-67 NKDVA
+67 NIEVA

-86 SNVFSNTNKKQVAFS
+86 STDFSNTNKQQAAFS

-107 QSVDDVKV
+107 QSINDVKV

-130 QLVEQDTD
+130 QLVDQDTE
-138 MFYADYSTEHY
+138 MFYAEYSTEHY
-149 QQMLFNTQGYTG
+149 QQMLFNTQGYAG
-161 PDGQSLKTAADY
+161 PGGQSLSTAADY

-183 FSGQVYGWV
+183 FTGQVYGWV
-192 TANSNAKIYGE
+192 SADNNAKVYGE
-203 RQGSTRDINAPA
+203 RQGTTRDKNAPA
-215 LIKEAVEKAVAK
+215 LVKEAVEKAVAK

-252 NGIIDHVMVFHSSI
+252 NGIIDHVMIFHSSI

-300 NIKLFGYTINPI
+300 SIKLFGYTINPI

-369 YALEYLQK
+369 YALEYLQN

-390 MDEIEANS
+390 MDEIDANS

-404 TASTSQQQNQIKIS
+404 TASTSQLQNQIKVT

-424 KFRAPV
+424 KFKTPV

-443 ISNSLA
+443 INNSLV

-458 ETLTLSFIAYYSIER
+458 EALTLSFIAYYSIER
-473 DYDLVQVKVDGEPIA
+473 DYDLVQVKVNGEPIA
-488 SNYTQALNPYYGD
+488 SNYTQAVNPYYGN

-563 SDTLIWQ
+563 SDTLIWH
-570 NNAQDQVNTVFNGFE
+570 NNAQDQINTEFNGFA

-622 LWYSNESQ
+622 LWYSDKSQ

-686 DLSAITGFT
+686 DLSAITEFT
-695 DKTDYSFAAQKPS
+695 DKTDYSFSAQQPS
-708 GVVLPQ
+708 GVMLPQ
-714 VGFGFSIISQST
+714 VGFGFNIINQSA
-726 DSEDIEVELTYDVT
+726 DSEDIEVQLNYDVI
-740 KGINFTKNGLTVN
+740 KGINFTKTGLIVDFN
-753 FSVEGFALTPADK
+753 IEGLALTPADK
-766 FTWSFDDG
+766 FAWNFDDG
-774 SSSTELTPTHEY
+774 SSSTELNPTHTY
-786 QDYGTYNVEFM
+786 QNYGTYNVEFT
-797 ADNGT
+797 ASNGT
-802 SQQVAVAQVTLVEPL
+802 SQQVTVVEVTLVKPL
-817 TVNEIEYVI
+817 SVNEIEYEV
-826 NQGAL
+826 NQGIL
-831 TAEASLTGGIA
+831 TAQASFTGGVA

-854 TLATQSLTYN
+854 TLTTQSITHN

-875 TVTDDE
+875 TVTDNE
-881 GTEQSKAIDVTANV
+881 GTEQTKVVDVTAVV
-895 PLSINAN
+895 PLSIDAN
-902 ATVSDLSAQFNAQV
+902 VTVNDLSAQFNAQV

-925 SWDFGDGSALSDLQ
+925 SWDFGDGSALSNLQ
-939 NPRHTYQADGTYNVT
+939 NPIHTYQADGAFNVT
-954 LNVTDTQTND
+954 LSVTDTQTND
-964 TFTQEL
+964 TFTKEL
-970 SATVQKQ
+970 SLTVQKQ

-984 GGSLT
+984 GGSLA
-989 GLLGLLLLSLFR
+989 GLLVLLLLCLPRIKRS
-1001 FNTNLHK
+1001 
-1008 YTRLVNA
+1008 
-1015 VSKHKKAR
+1015 

>member
-1 MFEENTVKKVTLIAL
+1 MKKVTLIAL

-21 SPMVAANNL
+21 SPIVAANNL

-43 LYWLKKRDQISS
+43 LYWLKKRDQVSS

-67 NKDVA
+67 NTEAA
-72 NHSIKNGFRQFKSS
+72 NHLIKNGFRQFKSS
-86 SNVFSNTNKKQVAFS
+86 STDFSNTNKPQASFS

-107 QSVDDVKV
+107 QSVNDVKV
-115 LAILIDFPDLKHDDN
+115 LAILIDFPDLKHDSN
-130 QLVEQDTD
+130 QLVAQDTD

-149 QQMLFNTQGYTG
+149 QQMLFNTQSYAG
-161 PDGQSLKTAADY
+161 PEGQSLSTAADY

-183 FSGQVYGWV
+183 FNGQVYGWV
-192 TANSNAKIYGE
+192 TADNNAKVYGE
-203 RQGSTRDINAPA
+203 RQGTTRDKNAPA
-215 LIKEAVEKAVAK
+215 LVKEAVEKAVAQ

-252 NGIIDHVMVFHSSI
+252 NGIIDHVMIFHSSI
-266 GEEAGGGYLSTD
+266 GEESGGGYLGTD

-300 NIKLFGYTINPI
+300 NIKLSGYTISPI

-369 YALEYLQK
+369 YALEYLQN

-390 MDEIEANS
+390 MDEIDANA

-404 TASTSQQQNQIKIS
+404 TASTSQLQSQIKIT
-418 LPPRLE
+418 LPSRLE
-424 KFRAPV
+424 KFKTPV

-443 ISNSLA
+443 VSNSLV
-449 NTIALPSTT
+449 NSVTLPNTT
-458 ETLTLSFIAYYSIER
+458 EALTLSFIAYYSIER
-473 DYDLVQVKVDGEPIA
+473 DYDLVQVKVNEEPIA
-488 SNYTQALNPYYGD
+488 SNYTQAINPYYGD
-501 IGPYISGDSFLN
+501 IGPYISGDSFFN

-570 NNAQDQVNTVFNGFE
+570 NNAQDQINTEFNGFE
-585 KVGSYTYAS
+585 KIGSYIYAS

-605 TGVDSSLQA
+605 TGVDSSLQT

-656 GSTQTPAASAIQI
+656 GSTQNPAATAIQI

-674 SLYQQR
+674 SLYPQR

-686 DLSAITGFT
+686 DLSAITQFS
-695 DKTDYSFAAQKPS
+695 DKTDYSFTAQKPS

-714 VGFGFSIISQST
+714 VGFGFSIINQST
-726 DSEDIEVELTYDVT
+726 DSEDVEVQLNYDVT
-740 KGINFTKNGLTVN
+740 KGINFTESGLIVD
-753 FSVEGFALTPADK
+753 FKVEGFSLTPADK

-774 SSSTELTPTHEY
+774 SSSTELTSTHEY
-786 QDYGTYNVEFM
+786 QDYGTYSVEFM
-797 ADNGT
+797 ASNDT

-817 TVNEIEYVI
+817 SVNEIEYEI

-831 TAEASLTGGIA
+831 TAQASFKGGLA
-842 PYTYNWQLGDGS
+842 PYTFNWQLGDGN
-854 TLATQSLTYN
+854 TLTTQTLTYN
-864 YLYSGDYQVTL
+864 YLYSGDYQVSL
-875 TVTDDE
+875 TVTDNQ
-881 GTEQSKAIDVTANV
+881 GTEETKAVDVTATV
-895 PLSINAN
+895 PL
-902 ATVSDLSAQFNAQV
+902 TVEVNFSASGLSAQFNTQV

-925 SWDFGDGSALSDLQ
+925 SWDFGDGSAVSNLQ
-939 NPRHTYQADGTYNVT
+939 NPRHTYQTDGTFTVI
-954 LNVTDTQTND
+954 LNVTDTQKND
-964 TFTQEL
+964 TFAKEL
-970 SATVQKQ
+970 SVTVQKQ

-984 GGSLT
+984 GGSLA

-1001 FNTNLHK
+1001 FNNNQHK
-1008 YTRLVNA
+1008 YTRLV
-1015 VSKHKKAR
+1015 

>member
-1 MFEENTVKKVTLIAL
+1 MKKVTLIAL
-16 LTTLL
+16 LSTLL
-21 SPMVAANNL
+21 SPIVAANNL

-43 LYWLKKRDQISS
+43 LYWLKKRDQVPS

-67 NKDVA
+67 NIEVA

-86 SNVFSNTNKKQVAFS
+86 STDFSNTNKQQAAFS
-101 TSLVPD
+101 KSLVPD
-107 QSVDDVKV
+107 QSINDVKV
-115 LAILIDFPDLKHDDN
+115 LAILIDFPDLKYDDN
-130 QLVEQDTD
+130 QLVDQDTE
-138 MFYADYSTEHY
+138 MFYAEYSTEHY
-149 QQMLFNTQGYTG
+149 QQMLFNTLGYAG
-161 PDGQSLKTAADY
+161 PDGQSLSTAADY

-183 FSGQVYGWV
+183 FTGQVYGWV
-192 TANSNAKIYGE
+192 SADNNAKVYGE
-203 RQGSTRDINAPA
+203 RQGTTRDKNAPA
-215 LIKEAVEKAVAK
+215 LVKEAVEKAVAK

-252 NGIIDHVMVFHSSI
+252 NGIIDHVMIFHSSI

-300 NIKLFGYTINPI
+300 SIKLFGYTINPI

-369 YALEYLQK
+369 YALEYLQN

-390 MDEIEANS
+390 MDEIDANS

-404 TASTSQQQNQIKIS
+404 TASTSQLQNQIKVT

-424 KFRAPV
+424 KFKTPV

-443 ISNSLA
+443 INNSLV

-458 ETLTLSFIAYYSIER
+458 EALTLSFIAYYSIER
-473 DYDLVQVKVDGEPIA
+473 DYDLVQVKVNGEPIA
-488 SNYTQALNPYYGD
+488 SNYTQAVNPYYGN

-563 SDTLIWQ
+563 SDTLIWH
-570 NNAQDQVNTVFNGFE
+570 NNAQDQINTEFNGFA

-622 LWYSNESQ
+622 LWYSDKSQ

-686 DLSAITGFT
+686 DLSAITEFT
-695 DKTDYSFAAQKPS
+695 DKTDYSFSAQQPS

-714 VGFGFSIISQST
+714 VGFGFNIINQSA
-726 DSEDIEVELTYDVT
+726 DSEDIEVQLNYDVI
-740 KGINFTKNGLTVN
+740 KGINFTKTGLIVDFNIEGLT
-753 FSVEGFALTPADK
+753 LTPADK
-766 FTWSFDDG
+766 FAWNFDDG
-774 SSSTELTPTHEY
+774 SSSTELNPTHTY
-786 QDYGTYNVEFM
+786 QNYGTYNVEFT
-797 ADNGT
+797 ASNGT
-802 SQQVAVAQVTLVEPL
+802 SQQVTVVEVTLVKPL
-817 TVNEIEYVI
+817 SVNEIEYEV
-826 NQGAL
+826 NQGIL
-831 TAEASLTGGIA
+831 TAQASFTGGVA

-854 TLATQSLTYN
+854 TLTTQSITHN

-875 TVTDDE
+875 TVTDNE
-881 GTEQSKAIDVTANV
+881 GTEQTKAVDVTAVV
-895 PLSINAN
+895 PLSIDAN
-902 ATVSDLSAQFNAQV
+902 VTVNDLSAQFNAQV

-925 SWDFGDGSALSDLQ
+925 SWDFGDGSALSNLQ
-939 NPRHTYQADGTYNVT
+939 NPIHTYQADGAFNVT
-954 LNVTDTQTND
+954 LSVTDTQTND
-964 TFTQEL
+964 TFTKEL
-970 SATVQKQ
+970 SLTVQKQ

-984 GGSLT
+984 GGSLA
-989 GLLGLLLLSLFR
+989 GLLVLLLLCLPRVKRS
-1001 FNTNLHK
+1001 
-1008 YTRLVNA
+1008 
-1015 VSKHKKAR
+1015 

>member
-16 LTTLL
+16 LSTLL
-21 SPMVAANNL
+21 SPIVAANSL

-43 LYWLKKRDQISS
+43 LYWLKKRDQVPS

-67 NKDVA
+67 NIEVA

-86 SNVFSNTNKKQVAFS
+86 STDFSNTNKQQAAFS

-107 QSVDDVKV
+107 QSINDVKV

-130 QLVEQDTD
+130 QLVDQDTE
-138 MFYADYSTEHY
+138 MFYVEYSTEHY
-149 QQMLFNTQGYTG
+149 QQMLFNTQGYAG
-161 PDGQSLKTAADY
+161 PDGQSLSTAADY

-183 FSGQVYGWV
+183 FTGQVYGWV
-192 TANSNAKIYGE
+192 SADNNAKVYGE
-203 RQGSTRDINAPA
+203 RQGTTRDKNAPA
-215 LIKEAVEKAVAK
+215 LVKEAVEKAVAK

-252 NGIIDHVMVFHSSI
+252 NGIIDHVMIFHSSI

-300 NIKLFGYTINPI
+300 SIKLFGYTINPI

-369 YALEYLQK
+369 YALEYLQN

-390 MDEIEANS
+390 MDEIDANS

-404 TASTSQQQNQIKIS
+404 TASTSQLQNQIKVT

-424 KFRAPV
+424 KFKTPV

-443 ISNSLA
+443 INNSLV

-458 ETLTLSFIAYYSIER
+458 EALTLSFIAYYSIER
-473 DYDLVQVKVDGEPIA
+473 DYDLVQVKVNGEPIA
-488 SNYTQALNPYYGD
+488 SNYTQAVNPYYGN

-563 SDTLIWQ
+563 SDTLIWH
-570 NNAQDQVNTVFNGFE
+570 NNAQDQINTEFNGFA

-622 LWYSNESQ
+622 LWYSDESQ

-686 DLSAITGFT
+686 DLSAITEFT
-695 DKTDYSFAAQKPS
+695 DKTDYSFSAQQPS

-714 VGFGFSIISQST
+714 VGFGFNIINQSA
-726 DSEDIEVELTYDVT
+726 DSEDIEVQLNYDVI
-740 KGINFTKNGLTVN
+740 KGINFTKTGLIVDFNIEGLT
-753 FSVEGFALTPADK
+753 LTPADK
-766 FTWSFDDG
+766 FAWNFDDG
-774 SSSTELTPTHEY
+774 SSSTELNPTHTY
-786 QDYGTYNVEFM
+786 QNYGTYDVEFT
-797 ADNGT
+797 ASNGT
-802 SQQVAVAQVTLVEPL
+802 SQQVTVVEVTLVKPL
-817 TVNEIEYVI
+817 SVNEIEYEV
-826 NQGAL
+826 NQGIL
-831 TAEASLTGGIA
+831 TAQASFTGGVA

-854 TLATQSLTYN
+854 TLTTQSITHN

-875 TVTDDE
+875 TVTDNE
-881 GTEQSKAIDVTANV
+881 GTEQTKAVDVTAVV
-895 PLSINAN
+895 PLSIDAN
-902 ATVSDLSAQFNAQV
+902 VTVNDLSAQFNAQV

-925 SWDFGDGSALSDLQ
+925 SWDFGDGSALSNLQ
-939 NPRHTYQADGTYNVT
+939 NPIHTYQADGAFNVT
-954 LNVTDTQTND
+954 LSVTDTQTND
-964 TFTQEL
+964 TFTKEL
-970 SATVQKQ
+970 SLTVQKQ

-984 GGSLT
+984 GGSLA
-989 GLLGLLLLSLFR
+989 GLLVLLLLCLPRIKRS
-1001 FNTNLHK
+1001 
-1008 YTRLVNA
+1008 
-1015 VSKHKKAR
+1015 

>member
-1 MFEENTVKKVTLIAL
+1 MKKVTLIAL
-16 LTTLL
+16 LSTLI
-21 SPMVAANNL
+21 SPIVAANNL

-43 LYWLKKRDQISS
+43 LYWLKKRDQVPL

-67 NKDVA
+67 NIEVA

-86 SNVFSNTNKKQVAFS
+86 FTDFSNTNKQQAAFS

-107 QSVDDVKV
+107 QSINDVKV
-115 LAILIDFPDLKHDDN
+115 LAILIDFPDLKYDDN
-130 QLVEQDTD
+130 QLVDQDTE
-138 MFYADYSTEHY
+138 MFYAEYSTEHY
-149 QQMLFNTQGYTG
+149 QQMLFNTLGYAG
-161 PDGQSLKTAADY
+161 PDGQSLLTAADY

-183 FSGQVYGWV
+183 FTGQVYGWV
-192 TANSNAKIYGE
+192 SADNNAKVYGE
-203 RQGSTRDINAPA
+203 RQGTTRDKNAPA
-215 LIKEAVEKAVAK
+215 LVKEAVEKAVAK

-252 NGIIDHVMVFHSSI
+252 NGIIDHVMIFHSSI

-300 NIKLFGYTINPI
+300 SIKLFGYTINPI

-369 YALEYLQK
+369 YALEYLQN

-390 MDEIEANS
+390 MDEIDANS

-404 TASTSQQQNQIKIS
+404 TASTSQLQNQIKVT

-424 KFRAPV
+424 KFKTPV

-443 ISNSLA
+443 VSNSLI

-458 ETLTLSFIAYYSIER
+458 EALTLSFIAYYSIER
-473 DYDLVQVKVDGEPIA
+473 DYDLVQVKVNGEPIA
-488 SNYTQALNPYYGD
+488 SNYTQAVNPYYGN

-563 SDTLIWQ
+563 SDTLIWH
-570 NNAQDQVNTVFNGFE
+570 NNAQDQINTEFNGFA

-622 LWYSNESQ
+622 LWYSDKSQ

-643 ALVVDADQRSINK
+643 ALVVDADQHSINK

-686 DLSAITGFT
+686 DLSAITEFT
-695 DKTDYSFAAQKPS
+695 DKTDYSFSAQQPS

-714 VGFGFSIISQST
+714 VGFGFNIINQSA
-726 DSEDIEVELTYDVT
+726 DSEDIEVQLNYDVI
-740 KGINFTKNGLTVN
+740 KGINFTKTGLIVDFN
-753 FSVEGFALTPADK
+753 IEGLALTPADK
-766 FTWSFDDG
+766 FAWNFDDG
-774 SSSTELTPTHEY
+774 SSSTELNPTHTY
-786 QDYGTYNVEFM
+786 QDYGTYDVEFT
-797 ADNGT
+797 ASNGT
-802 SQQVAVAQVTLVEPL
+802 SQQVTVVEVTLVKPL
-817 TVNEIEYVI
+817 SVNEIEYEI
-826 NQGAL
+826 NQGIL
-831 TAEASLTGGIA
+831 TAQASFTGGVA

-854 TLATQSLTYN
+854 TLTTQSITHN

-875 TVTDDE
+875 TVTDNE
-881 GTEQSKAIDVTANV
+881 GTEQTKVVDVTAVV
-895 PLSINAN
+895 PLSIDAN
-902 ATVSDLSAQFNAQV
+902 VTVNDLSAQFNGQV

-925 SWDFGDGSALSDLQ
+925 SWDFGDGSALSNLQ
-939 NPRHTYQADGTYNVT
+939 NPIHTYQANGAFNVT
-954 LNVTDTQTND
+954 LSVTDTQTND
-964 TFTQEL
+964 TFTKEL
-970 SATVQKQ
+970 SLTVQKQ

-984 GGSLT
+984 GGSLG
-989 GLLGLLLLSLFR
+989 GLLVLLLLCLPRIKRS
-1001 FNTNLHK
+1001 
-1008 YTRLVNA
+1008 
-1015 VSKHKKAR
+1015 

>member
-1 MFEENTVKKVTLIAL
+1 MKKVTLIAL
-16 LTTLL
+16 LSTLI
-21 SPMVAANNL
+21 SPIVAANNL

-43 LYWLKKRDQISS
+43 LYWLKKRDQVPS

-67 NKDVA
+67 NIEVA

-86 SNVFSNTNKKQVAFS
+86 STDFSNTNKQQAAFS

-107 QSVDDVKV
+107 QSINDVKV

-130 QLVEQDTD
+130 QLVDQDTE
-138 MFYADYSTEHY
+138 MFYAEYSTEHY
-149 QQMLFNTQGYTG
+149 QQMLFNTQGYAG
-161 PDGQSLKTAADY
+161 PDGQSLSTAADY

-183 FSGQVYGWV
+183 FTGQVYGWV
-192 TANSNAKIYGE
+192 SADNNAKVYGE
-203 RQGSTRDINAPA
+203 RQGTTRDKNTPA
-215 LIKEAVEKAVAK
+215 LVKEAVEKAVAK

-252 NGIIDHVMVFHSSI
+252 NGIIDHVIIFHSSI

-300 NIKLFGYTINPI
+300 SIKLFGYTINPI

-369 YALEYLQK
+369 YALEYLQN

-390 MDEIEANS
+390 MDEIDANS

-404 TASTSQQQNQIKIS
+404 TASTSQLQNQIKVT

-424 KFRAPV
+424 KFKTPV

-443 ISNSLA
+443 INNSLV

-458 ETLTLSFIAYYSIER
+458 EALTLSFIAYYSIER
-473 DYDLVQVKVDGEPIA
+473 DYDLVQVKVNGEPIA
-488 SNYTQALNPYYGD
+488 SNYTQAVNPYYGN

-563 SDTLIWQ
+563 SDTLIWH
-570 NNAQDQVNTVFNGFE
+570 NNAQDQINTEFNGFA

-643 ALVVDADQRSINK
+643 ALVVDADQHSINK

-686 DLSAITGFT
+686 DLSAITEFT
-695 DKTDYSFAAQKPS
+695 DKTDYSFSAQQPS

-714 VGFGFSIISQST
+714 VGFGFNIINQSA
-726 DSEDIEVELTYDVT
+726 DSEDIEVQLNYDVI
-740 KGINFTKNGLTVN
+740 KGINFTKTGLIVDFNIEGLT
-753 FSVEGFALTPADK
+753 LTPADK
-766 FTWSFDDG
+766 FAWNFDDG
-774 SSSTELTPTHEY
+774 SSSTELNPTHTY
-786 QDYGTYNVEFM
+786 QNYGTYNVEFT
-797 ADNGT
+797 ASNGT
-802 SQQVAVAQVTLVEPL
+802 SQQVTVVEVTLVKPL
-817 TVNEIEYVI
+817 SVNEIEYEI
-826 NQGAL
+826 NQGIL
-831 TAEASLTGGIA
+831 TAQASFTGGVA

-854 TLATQSLTYN
+854 TLTTQSITHN

-875 TVTDDE
+875 TVTDNE
-881 GTEQSKAIDVTANV
+881 GTEQTKAVDVTAVV
-895 PLSINAN
+895 PLSIDAN
-902 ATVSDLSAQFNAQV
+902 VTVNDLSAQFNAQV

-925 SWDFGDGSALSDLQ
+925 SWDFGDGSALSNLQ
-939 NPRHTYQADGTYNVT
+939 NPIHTYQADGAFNVT
-954 LNVTDTQTND
+954 LSVTDTQTSD
-964 TFTQEL
+964 TFTKEL
-970 SATVQKQ
+970 SLTVQKQ

-984 GGSLT
+984 GGSLA
-989 GLLGLLLLSLFR
+989 GLLVLLLLCLPRIKRS
-1001 FNTNLHK
+1001 
-1008 YTRLVNA
+1008 
-1015 VSKHKKAR
+1015 

>member
-1 MFEENTVKKVTLIAL
+1 MKKVTLIAL
-16 LTTLL
+16 LSTLL
-21 SPMVAANNL
+21 SPIVAANNL

-43 LYWLKKRDQISS
+43 LYWLKKRDQVPS

-67 NKDVA
+67 NIEVA

-86 SNVFSNTNKKQVAFS
+86 STDFSNTNKQQAAFS

-107 QSVDDVKV
+107 QSINDVKV
-115 LAILIDFPDLKHDDN
+115 LAILIDFPDLKYDDN
-130 QLVEQDTD
+130 QLVDQDTE
-138 MFYADYSTEHY
+138 MFYAEYSTEHY
-149 QQMLFNTQGYTG
+149 QQMLFNTQGYAG
-161 PDGQSLKTAADY
+161 PDGQSLSTAADY

-183 FSGQVYGWV
+183 FTGQVYGWV
-192 TANSNAKIYGE
+192 SADNNAKVYGE
-203 RQGSTRDINAPA
+203 RQGTTRDKNAPA
-215 LIKEAVEKAVAK
+215 LVKEAVEKAVAK

-252 NGIIDHVMVFHSSI
+252 NGIIDHVMIFHSSI

-300 NIKLFGYTINPI
+300 SIKLFGYTINPI

-369 YALEYLQK
+369 YALEYLQN

-390 MDEIEANS
+390 MDEIDANS

-404 TASTSQQQNQIKIS
+404 TASTSQLQNQIKVT

-424 KFRAPV
+424 KFKTPV

-443 ISNSLA
+443 INNSLV

-458 ETLTLSFIAYYSIER
+458 EALTLSFIAYYSIER
-473 DYDLVQVKVDGEPIA
+473 DYDLVQVKVNGEPIA
-488 SNYTQALNPYYGD
+488 SNYTQAVNPYYGN

-563 SDTLIWQ
+563 SDTLIWH
-570 NNAQDQVNTVFNGFE
+570 NNAQDQINTEFNGFA

-622 LWYSNESQ
+622 LWYSDESQ

-686 DLSAITGFT
+686 DLSAITEFT
-695 DKTDYSFAAQKPS
+695 DKTDYSFSAQQPS
-708 GVVLPQ
+708 GVMLPQ
-714 VGFGFSIISQST
+714 VGFGFNIINQSA
-726 DSEDIEVELTYDVT
+726 DSEDIEVQLNYDVI
-740 KGINFTKNGLTVN
+740 KGINFTKTGLIVDFN
-753 FSVEGFALTPADK
+753 IEGLALTPADK
-766 FTWSFDDG
+766 FAWNFDDG
-774 SSSTELTPTHEY
+774 SSSTELNPTHTY
-786 QDYGTYNVEFM
+786 QNYGTYNVEFT
-797 ADNGT
+797 ASNGT
-802 SQQVAVAQVTLVEPL
+802 SQQVTVVEVTLVKPL
-817 TVNEIEYVI
+817 SVNEIEYEV
-826 NQGAL
+826 NQGIL
-831 TAEASLTGGIA
+831 TAQASFTGGVA

-854 TLATQSLTYN
+854 TLTTQSITHN

-875 TVTDDE
+875 TVTDNE
-881 GTEQSKAIDVTANV
+881 GTEQTKVVDVTAVV
-895 PLSINAN
+895 PLSIDAN
-902 ATVSDLSAQFNAQV
+902 VTVNDLSAQFNAQV

-925 SWDFGDGSALSDLQ
+925 SWDFGDGSALSNLQ
-939 NPRHTYQADGTYNVT
+939 NPIHTYQADGAFNVT
-954 LNVTDTQTND
+954 LSVTDTQTND
-964 TFTQEL
+964 TFTKEL
-970 SATVQKQ
+970 SLTVQKQ

-984 GGSLT
+984 GGSLA
-989 GLLGLLLLSLFR
+989 GLLVLLLLCLPRIKRS
-1001 FNTNLHK
+1001 
-1008 YTRLVNA
+1008 
-1015 VSKHKKAR
+1015 

>member
-1 MFEENTVKKVTLIAL
+1 VKKVTLIAL
-16 LTTLL
+16 LSTLL
-21 SPMVAANNL
+21 SPIVAANNL

-43 LYWLKKRDQISS
+43 LYWLKKRDQVPS

-67 NKDVA
+67 NIEVA

-86 SNVFSNTNKKQVAFS
+86 STDFSNTNKQQAAFS

-107 QSVDDVKV
+107 QSINDVKV

-130 QLVEQDTD
+130 QLVDQDTE
-138 MFYADYSTEHY
+138 MFYAEYSTEHY
-149 QQMLFNTQGYTG
+149 QQMLFNTQGYAG
-161 PDGQSLKTAADY
+161 PDGQSLSTAADY

-183 FSGQVYGWV
+183 FTGQVYGWV
-192 TANSNAKIYGE
+192 SADNNAKVYGE
-203 RQGSTRDINAPA
+203 RQGTTRDKNAPA
-215 LIKEAVEKAVAK
+215 LVKEAVEKAVAK

-252 NGIIDHVMVFHSSI
+252 NGIIDHVMIFHSSI

-300 NIKLFGYTINPI
+300 SIKLFGYTINPI

-369 YALEYLQK
+369 YALEYLQN

-390 MDEIEANS
+390 MDEIDANS

-404 TASTSQQQNQIKIS
+404 TASTSQLQNQIKVT

-424 KFRAPV
+424 KFKTPV

-443 ISNSLA
+443 INNSLV

-458 ETLTLSFIAYYSIER
+458 EALTLSFIAYYSIER
-473 DYDLVQVKVDGEPIA
+473 DYDLVQVKVNGEPIA
-488 SNYTQALNPYYGD
+488 SNYTQAVNPYYGN

-523 THKFDLSAYAGQTID
+523 THKFELSAYAGQTID

-563 SDTLIWQ
+563 SDTLIWH
-570 NNAQDQVNTVFNGFE
+570 NNAQDQINTEFNGFA

-622 LWYSNESQ
+622 LWYSDKSQ

-686 DLSAITGFT
+686 DLSAITEFT
-695 DKTDYSFAAQKPS
+695 DKTDYSFSAQQPS
-708 GVVLPQ
+708 GVMLPQ
-714 VGFGFSIISQST
+714 VGFGFNIINQSA
-726 DSEDIEVELTYDVT
+726 DSEDIEVQLNYDVI
-740 KGINFTKNGLTVN
+740 KGINFTKTGLIVDFN
-753 FSVEGFALTPADK
+753 IEGLALTPADK
-766 FTWSFDDG
+766 FAWNFDDG
-774 SSSTELTPTHEY
+774 SSSTELNPTHTY
-786 QDYGTYNVEFM
+786 QNYGTYNVEFT
-797 ADNGT
+797 ASNGT
-802 SQQVAVAQVTLVEPL
+802 SQQVTVVEVTLVKPL
-817 TVNEIEYVI
+817 SVNEIEYEV
-826 NQGAL
+826 NQGIL
-831 TAEASLTGGIA
+831 TAQASFTGGVA

-854 TLATQSLTYN
+854 TLTTQSITHN

-875 TVTDDE
+875 TVTDNE
-881 GTEQSKAIDVTANV
+881 GTEQTKAVDVTAVV
-895 PLSINAN
+895 PLSIDAN
-902 ATVSDLSAQFNAQV
+902 VTVNDLSAQFNAQV

-925 SWDFGDGSALSDLQ
+925 SWDFGDGSALSNLQ
-939 NPRHTYQADGTYNVT
+939 NPIHTYQADGAFNVT
-954 LNVTDTQTND
+954 LSVTDTQTND
-964 TFTQEL
+964 TFTKEL
-970 SATVQKQ
+970 SLTVQKQ

-984 GGSLT
+984 GGSLA
-989 GLLGLLLLSLFR
+989 GLLVLLLLCLPRIKRS
-1001 FNTNLHK
+1001 
-1008 YTRLVNA
+1008 
-1015 VSKHKKAR
+1015 

>member
-1 MFEENTVKKVTLIAL
+1 MKKVTLIAL
-16 LTTLL
+16 LSTLL
-21 SPMVAANNL
+21 SPIVAANSL

-43 LYWLKKRDQISS
+43 LYWLKKRDQVPS

-67 NKDVA
+67 NIEVA

-86 SNVFSNTNKKQVAFS
+86 STDFSNTNKQQAAFS

-107 QSVDDVKV
+107 QSINDVKV

-130 QLVEQDTD
+130 QLVDQDTE
-138 MFYADYSTEHY
+138 MFYAEYSTEHY
-149 QQMLFNTQGYTG
+149 QQMLFNTQGYAG
-161 PDGQSLKTAADY
+161 PDGQSLSTAADY

-183 FSGQVYGWV
+183 FTGQVYGWV
-192 TANSNAKIYGE
+192 SADNNAKVYGE
-203 RQGSTRDINAPA
+203 RQGTTRDKNAPA
-215 LIKEAVEKAVAK
+215 LVKEAVEKAVAK

-252 NGIIDHVMVFHSSI
+252 NGIIDHVMIFHSSI

-300 NIKLFGYTINPI
+300 SIKLFGYTINPI

-369 YALEYLQK
+369 YALEYLQN

-390 MDEIEANS
+390 MDEIDANS

-404 TASTSQQQNQIKIS
+404 TASTSQLQNQIKVT

-424 KFRAPV
+424 KFKTPV

-443 ISNSLA
+443 INNSLV

-458 ETLTLSFIAYYSIER
+458 EALTLSFIAYYSIER
-473 DYDLVQVKVDGEPIA
+473 DYDLVQVKVNGEPIA
-488 SNYTQALNPYYGD
+488 SNYTQAVNPYYGN

-563 SDTLIWQ
+563 SDTLIWH
-570 NNAQDQVNTVFNGFE
+570 NNAQDQINTEFNGFA

-622 LWYSNESQ
+622 LWYSDESQ

-686 DLSAITGFT
+686 DLSAITEFT
-695 DKTDYSFAAQKPS
+695 DKTDYSFSAQQPS
-708 GVVLPQ
+708 GVMLPQ
-714 VGFGFSIISQST
+714 VGFGFNIINQSA
-726 DSEDIEVELTYDVT
+726 DSEDIEVQLNYDVI
-740 KGINFTKNGLTVN
+740 KGINFTKTGLIVDFN
-753 FSVEGFALTPADK
+753 IEGLALTPADK
-766 FTWSFDDG
+766 FAWNFDDG
-774 SSSTELTPTHEY
+774 SSSTELNPTHTY
-786 QDYGTYNVEFM
+786 QNYGTYNVEFT
-797 ADNGT
+797 ASNGT
-802 SQQVAVAQVTLVEPL
+802 SQQVTVVEVTLVKPL
-817 TVNEIEYVI
+817 SVNEIEYEV
-826 NQGAL
+826 NQGIL
-831 TAEASLTGGIA
+831 TAQASFTGGVA

-854 TLATQSLTYN
+854 TLTTQSITHN

-875 TVTDDE
+875 TVTDNE
-881 GTEQSKAIDVTANV
+881 GTEQTKAVDVTAVV
-895 PLSINAN
+895 PLSIDAN
-902 ATVSDLSAQFNAQV
+902 VTVNDLSAQFNAQV

-925 SWDFGDGSALSDLQ
+925 SWDFGDGSALSNLQ
-939 NPRHTYQADGTYNVT
+939 NPIHTYQADGAFNVT
-954 LNVTDTQTND
+954 LSVTDTQTND
-964 TFTQEL
+964 TFTKEL
-970 SATVQKQ
+970 SLTVQKQ

-984 GGSLT
+984 GGSLA
-989 GLLGLLLLSLFR
+989 GLLVLLLLCLPRIKRS
-1001 FNTNLHK
+1001 
-1008 YTRLVNA
+1008 
-1015 VSKHKKAR
+1015 

>member
-1 MFEENTVKKVTLIAL
+1 MKKVTLIAL
-16 LTTLL
+16 LSTLI
-21 SPMVAANNL
+21 SPIVAANSL

-43 LYWLKKRDQISS
+43 LYWLKKRDQVPS

-67 NKDVA
+67 NIEVA

-86 SNVFSNTNKKQVAFS
+86 STDFSNTNKQQAAFS

-107 QSVDDVKV
+107 QSINDVKV
-115 LAILIDFPDLKHDDN
+115 LAILIDFPDLKYDDN
-130 QLVEQDTD
+130 QLVDQDTE
-138 MFYADYSTEHY
+138 MFYAEYSTEHY
-149 QQMLFNTQGYTG
+149 QQMLFNTLGYAG
-161 PDGQSLKTAADY
+161 PDGQSLSTAADY

-183 FSGQVYGWV
+183 FTGQVYGWV
-192 TANSNAKIYGE
+192 SADNNAKVYGE
-203 RQGSTRDINAPA
+203 RQGTTRDKNAPA
-215 LIKEAVEKAVAK
+215 LVKEAVEKAVAK

-252 NGIIDHVMVFHSSI
+252 NGIIDHVMIFHSSI

-300 NIKLFGYTINPI
+300 SIKLFGYTINPI

-369 YALEYLQK
+369 YALEYLQN

-390 MDEIEANS
+390 MDEIDANS

-404 TASTSQQQNQIKIS
+404 TASTSQLQNQIKVT

-424 KFRAPV
+424 KFKTPV

-443 ISNSLA
+443 VSNSLV

-458 ETLTLSFIAYYSIER
+458 EALTLSFIAYYSIER
-473 DYDLVQVKVDGEPIA
+473 DYDLVQVKVNGEPIA
-488 SNYTQALNPYYGD
+488 SNYTQAVNPYYGN

-563 SDTLIWQ
+563 SDTLIWH
-570 NNAQDQVNTVFNGFE
+570 NNAQDQINTEFNGFA

-622 LWYSNESQ
+622 LWYSDESQ

-643 ALVVDADQRSINK
+643 ALVVDADQHSINK

-686 DLSAITGFT
+686 DLSAITEFT
-695 DKTDYSFAAQKPS
+695 DKTDYSFSAQQPS

-714 VGFGFSIISQST
+714 VGFGFNIINQSA
-726 DSEDIEVELTYDVT
+726 DSEDIEVQLNYDVI
-740 KGINFTKNGLTVN
+740 KGINFTKTGLIVDFNIEGLT
-753 FSVEGFALTPADK
+753 LTPADK
-766 FTWSFDDG
+766 FAWNFDDG
-774 SSSTELTPTHEY
+774 SSSTELNPTHTY
-786 QDYGTYNVEFM
+786 QNYGTYNVEFT
-797 ADNGT
+797 ASNGT
-802 SQQVAVAQVTLVEPL
+802 SQQVTVVEVTLVKPL
-817 TVNEIEYVI
+817 SVNEIEYEV
-826 NQGAL
+826 NQGIL
-831 TAEASLTGGIA
+831 TAQASFTGGVA

-854 TLATQSLTYN
+854 TLTTQSITHN

-875 TVTDDE
+875 TVTDNE
-881 GTEQSKAIDVTANV
+881 GTEQTKAVDVTAVV
-895 PLSINAN
+895 PLSIDAN
-902 ATVSDLSAQFNAQV
+902 VTVNDLSAQFNAQV

-925 SWDFGDGSALSDLQ
+925 SWDFGDGSAVSNLQ
-939 NPRHTYQADGTYNVT
+939 NPIHTYQADGAFNVT
-954 LNVTDTQTND
+954 LSVTDTQTND
-964 TFTQEL
+964 TFTKEL
-970 SATVQKQ
+970 SLTVQKQ

-984 GGSLT
+984 GGSLA
-989 GLLGLLLLSLFR
+989 GLLVLLLLCLPRIKRS
-1001 FNTNLHK
+1001 
-1008 YTRLVNA
+1008 
-1015 VSKHKKAR
+1015 

>member
-1 MFEENTVKKVTLIAL
+1 VKKVTLIAL
-16 LTTLL
+16 LSTLL
-21 SPMVAANNL
+21 SPIVAANNL

-43 LYWLKKRDQISS
+43 LYWLKKRDQVPS

-67 NKDVA
+67 NIEVA

-86 SNVFSNTNKKQVAFS
+86 STDFSNTNKQQAAFS

-107 QSVDDVKV
+107 QSINDVKV

-130 QLVEQDTD
+130 QLVDQDTE
-138 MFYADYSTEHY
+138 MFYAEYSTEHY
-149 QQMLFNTQGYTG
+149 QQMLFNTQGYAG
-161 PDGQSLKTAADY
+161 PDGQSLSTAADY

-183 FSGQVYGWV
+183 FTGQVYGWV
-192 TANSNAKIYGE
+192 SADNNAKVYGE
-203 RQGSTRDINAPA
+203 RQGTTRDKNAPA
-215 LIKEAVEKAVAK
+215 LVKEAVEKAVAK

-252 NGIIDHVMVFHSSI
+252 NGIIDHVMIFHSSI

-300 NIKLFGYTINPI
+300 SIKLFGYTINPI

-369 YALEYLQK
+369 YALEYLQN

-390 MDEIEANS
+390 MDEIDANS

-404 TASTSQQQNQIKIS
+404 TASTSQLQNQIKVT

-424 KFRAPV
+424 KFKTPV

-443 ISNSLA
+443 INNSLV

-458 ETLTLSFIAYYSIER
+458 EALTLSFIAYYSIER
-473 DYDLVQVKVDGEPIA
+473 DYDLVQVKVNGEPIA
-488 SNYTQALNPYYGD
+488 SNYTQAVNPYYGN

-523 THKFDLSAYAGQTID
+523 THKFELSAYAGQTID

-563 SDTLIWQ
+563 SDTLIWH
-570 NNAQDQVNTVFNGFE
+570 NNAQDQINTEFNGFA

-622 LWYSNESQ
+622 LWYSDESQ

-686 DLSAITGFT
+686 DLSAITEFT
-695 DKTDYSFAAQKPS
+695 DKTDYSFSAQQPS
-708 GVVLPQ
+708 GVMLPQ
-714 VGFGFSIISQST
+714 VGFGFNIINQSA
-726 DSEDIEVELTYDVT
+726 DSEDIEVQLNYDVI
-740 KGINFTKNGLTVN
+740 KGINFTKTGLIVDFNIEGLT
-753 FSVEGFALTPADK
+753 LTPADK
-766 FTWSFDDG
+766 FAWNFDDG
-774 SSSTELTPTHEY
+774 SSSTELNPTHTY
-786 QDYGTYNVEFM
+786 QNYGTYNVEFT
-797 ADNGT
+797 ASNGT
-802 SQQVAVAQVTLVEPL
+802 SQQVTVVEVTLVKPL
-817 TVNEIEYVI
+817 SVNEIEYEI
-826 NQGAL
+826 NQGIL
-831 TAEASLTGGIA
+831 TAQASFTGGVA

-854 TLATQSLTYN
+854 TLTTQSITHN

-875 TVTDDE
+875 TVTDNE
-881 GTEQSKAIDVTANV
+881 GTEQTKVVDVTAVV
-895 PLSINAN
+895 PLSIDAN
-902 ATVSDLSAQFNAQV
+902 VTVNDLSAQFNAQV

-925 SWDFGDGSALSDLQ
+925 SWDFGDGSALSNLQ
-939 NPRHTYQADGTYNVT
+939 NPIHTYQADGAFNVT
-954 LNVTDTQTND
+954 LSVTDTQTND
-964 TFTQEL
+964 TFTKEL
-970 SATVQKQ
+970 SLTVQKQ

-984 GGSLT
+984 GGSLA
-989 GLLGLLLLSLFR
+989 GLLVLLLLCLPRIKRS
-1001 FNTNLHK
+1001 
-1008 YTRLVNA
+1008 
-1015 VSKHKKAR
+1015 

>member
-1 MFEENTVKKVTLIAL
+1 MKKVTLIAL
-16 LTTLL
+16 LSTLL
-21 SPMVAANNL
+21 SPIVAANIL

-43 LYWLKKRDQISS
+43 LYWLKKRDQVPS

-67 NKDVA
+67 NIEVA

-86 SNVFSNTNKKQVAFS
+86 STDFSNTNKQQAAFS

-107 QSVDDVKV
+107 QSINDVKV
-115 LAILIDFPDLKHDDN
+115 LAILIDFPDLKYDDN
-130 QLVEQDTD
+130 QLVDQDTE
-138 MFYADYSTEHY
+138 MFYAEYSTEHY
-149 QQMLFNTQGYTG
+149 QQMLFNTLGYAG
-161 PDGQSLKTAADY
+161 PDGQSLSTAADY

-183 FSGQVYGWV
+183 FTGQVYGWV
-192 TANSNAKIYGE
+192 SADNNAKVYGE
-203 RQGSTRDINAPA
+203 RQGTTRDKNAPA
-215 LIKEAVEKAVAK
+215 LVKEAVEKAVAK

-252 NGIIDHVMVFHSSI
+252 NGIIDHVMIFHSSI

-300 NIKLFGYTINPI
+300 SIKLFGYTINPI

-369 YALEYLQK
+369 YALEYLQN

-390 MDEIEANS
+390 MDEIDANS

-404 TASTSQQQNQIKIS
+404 TASTSQLQNQIKVT

-424 KFRAPV
+424 KFKTPV

-443 ISNSLA
+443 VSNSLI

-458 ETLTLSFIAYYSIER
+458 EALTLSFIAYYSIER
-473 DYDLVQVKVDGEPIA
+473 DYDLVQVKVNGEPIT
-488 SNYTQALNPYYGD
+488 SNYTQAVNPYYGN

-563 SDTLIWQ
+563 SDTLIWH
-570 NNAQDQVNTVFNGFE
+570 NNAQDQINTEFNGFA

-622 LWYSNESQ
+622 LWYSDKSQ

-643 ALVVDADQRSINK
+643 ALVVDADQHSINK

-686 DLSAITGFT
+686 DLSAITEFT
-695 DKTDYSFAAQKPS
+695 DKTDYSFSAQQPS

-714 VGFGFSIISQST
+714 VGFGFNIINQSA
-726 DSEDIEVELTYDVT
+726 DSEDIEVQLNYDVI
-740 KGINFTKNGLTVN
+740 KGINFTKTGLIVDFN
-753 FSVEGFALTPADK
+753 IEGLALTPADK
-766 FTWSFDDG
+766 FAWNFDDG
-774 SSSTELTPTHEY
+774 SSSTELNPTHTY
-786 QDYGTYNVEFM
+786 QDYGTYDVEFT
-797 ADNGT
+797 ASNGT
-802 SQQVAVAQVTLVEPL
+802 SQQVTVVEVTLVKPL
-817 TVNEIEYVI
+817 SVNEIEYEI
-826 NQGAL
+826 NQGIL
-831 TAEASLTGGIA
+831 TAQASFTGGVA

-854 TLATQSLTYN
+854 TLTTQSITHN

-875 TVTDDE
+875 TVTDNE
-881 GTEQSKAIDVTANV
+881 GTEQTKVVDVTAVV
-895 PLSINAN
+895 PLSIDAN
-902 ATVSDLSAQFNAQV
+902 VTVNDLSAQFNGQV

-925 SWDFGDGSALSDLQ
+925 SWDFGDGSALSNLQ
-939 NPRHTYQADGTYNVT
+939 NPIHTYQANGAFNVT
-954 LNVTDTQTND
+954 LSVTDTQTND
-964 TFTQEL
+964 TFTKEL
-970 SATVQKQ
+970 SLTVQKQ

-984 GGSLT
+984 GGSLG
-989 GLLGLLLLSLFR
+989 GLLVLLLLCLPRIKRS
-1001 FNTNLHK
+1001 
-1008 YTRLVNA
+1008 
-1015 VSKHKKAR
+1015 

>member
-1 MFEENTVKKVTLIAL
+1 MKKVTLIAL
-16 LTTLL
+16 LSTLL
-21 SPMVAANNL
+21 SPIVAANSL

-43 LYWLKKRDQISS
+43 LYWLKKRDQVPS

-67 NKDVA
+67 NIEVA

-86 SNVFSNTNKKQVAFS
+86 STDFSNTNKQQAAFS

-107 QSVDDVKV
+107 QSINDVKV

-130 QLVEQDTD
+130 QLVDQDTE
-138 MFYADYSTEHY
+138 MFYVEYSTEHY
-149 QQMLFNTQGYTG
+149 QQMLFNTQGYAG
-161 PDGQSLKTAADY
+161 PDGQSLSTAADY

-183 FSGQVYGWV
+183 FTGQVYGWV
-192 TANSNAKIYGE
+192 SADNNAKVYGE
-203 RQGSTRDINAPA
+203 RQGTTRDKNAPA
-215 LIKEAVEKAVAK
+215 LVKEAVEKAVAK

-252 NGIIDHVMVFHSSI
+252 NGIIDHVMIFHSSI

-300 NIKLFGYTINPI
+300 SIKLFGYTINPI

-369 YALEYLQK
+369 YALEYLQN

-390 MDEIEANS
+390 MDEIDANS

-404 TASTSQQQNQIKIS
+404 TASTSQLQNQIKVT

-424 KFRAPV
+424 KFKTPV

-443 ISNSLA
+443 VSNSLV

-458 ETLTLSFIAYYSIER
+458 EALTLSFIAYYSIER
-473 DYDLVQVKVDGEPIA
+473 DYDLVQVKVNGEPIA
-488 SNYTQALNPYYGD
+488 SNYTQAVNPYYGN

-523 THKFDLSAYAGQTID
+523 THKFDLSAYAGQIID

-563 SDTLIWQ
+563 SDTLIWH
-570 NNAQDQVNTVFNGFE
+570 NNAQDQINTEFNGFA

-622 LWYSNESQ
+622 LWYSDESQ

-656 GSTQTPAASAIQI
+656 GSTQTSAASAIQI

-686 DLSAITGFT
+686 DLSAITEFT
-695 DKTDYSFAAQKPS
+695 DKTDYSFSAQQPS
-708 GVVLPQ
+708 GVMLPQ
-714 VGFGFSIISQST
+714 VGFGFNIINQSS
-726 DSEDIEVELTYDVT
+726 DSEDIEVQLNYDVI
-740 KGINFTKNGLTVN
+740 KGINFTKTGLIVDFN
-753 FSVEGFALTPADK
+753 IEGLALTPADK
-766 FTWSFDDG
+766 FAWTFDDG
-774 SSSTELTPTHEY
+774 SSSTELNPTHTY
-786 QDYGTYNVEFM
+786 QNYGTYDVEFT
-797 ADNGT
+797 ASSGT
-802 SQQVAVAQVTLVEPL
+802 SQQVTVVEVTLVKPL
-817 TVNEIEYVI
+817 SVNEIEYEV
-826 NQGAL
+826 NQGILIAQ
-831 TAEASLTGGIA
+831 ASFTGGVA

-854 TLATQSLTYN
+854 TLTTQSITHN

-875 TVTDDE
+875 TVTDNE
-881 GTEQSKAIDVTANV
+881 GTEQTKAVDVTAVV
-895 PLSINAN
+895 PLSIDAN
-902 ATVSDLSAQFNAQV
+902 VTVNDLSAQFNAQV

-925 SWDFGDGSALSDLQ
+925 SWDFGDGSAVSNLQ
-939 NPRHTYQADGTYNVT
+939 NPIHTYQADGAFNVT
-954 LNVTDTQTND
+954 LSVTDTQTND
-964 TFTQEL
+964 TFTKEL
-970 SATVQKQ
+970 SLTVQKQ

-984 GGSLT
+984 GGSLA
-989 GLLGLLLLSLFR
+989 GLLVLLLLCLPRIKRS
-1001 FNTNLHK
+1001 
-1008 YTRLVNA
+1008 
-1015 VSKHKKAR
+1015 

>member
-1 MFEENTVKKVTLIAL
+1 MKKVTLIAL
-16 LTTLL
+16 LSTLI
-21 SPMVAANNL
+21 SPIVAANSL

-43 LYWLKKRDQISS
+43 LYWLKKRDQVPS

-67 NKDVA
+67 NIEVT

-86 SNVFSNTNKKQVAFS
+86 STDFSNTNKQQAAFS

-107 QSVDDVKV
+107 QSINDVKV
-115 LAILIDFPDLKHDDN
+115 LAILIDFPDLKYDDN
-130 QLVEQDTD
+130 QLVDQDTE
-138 MFYADYSTEHY
+138 MFYAEYSTEHY
-149 QQMLFNTQGYTG
+149 QQMLFNTLGYAG
-161 PDGQSLKTAADY
+161 PDGQSLSTAADY

-183 FSGQVYGWV
+183 FTGQVYGWV
-192 TANSNAKIYGE
+192 SADNNAKVYGE
-203 RQGSTRDINAPA
+203 RQGTTRDKNAPA
-215 LIKEAVEKAVAK
+215 LVKEAVEKAVAK

-252 NGIIDHVMVFHSSI
+252 NGIIDHVMIFHSSI

-300 NIKLFGYTINPI
+300 SIKLFGYTINPI

-369 YALEYLQK
+369 YALEYLQN

-390 MDEIEANS
+390 MDEIDANS

-404 TASTSQQQNQIKIS
+404 TASTSQLQNQIKVT

-424 KFRAPV
+424 KFKTPV

-443 ISNSLA
+443 VSNSLV

-458 ETLTLSFIAYYSIER
+458 EALTLSFIAYYSIER
-473 DYDLVQVKVDGEPIA
+473 DYDLVQVKVNGEPIA
-488 SNYTQALNPYYGD
+488 SNYTQAVNPYYGN

-563 SDTLIWQ
+563 SDTLIWH
-570 NNAQDQVNTVFNGFE
+570 NNAQDQINTEFNGFA

-622 LWYSNESQ
+622 LWYSDESQ

-643 ALVVDADQRSINK
+643 ALVVDADQHSINK

-686 DLSAITGFT
+686 DLSAITEFT
-695 DKTDYSFAAQKPS
+695 DKTDYSFSAQQPS

-714 VGFGFSIISQST
+714 VGFGFNIINQSA
-726 DSEDIEVELTYDVT
+726 DSEDIEVQLNYDVI
-740 KGINFTKNGLTVN
+740 KGINFTKTGLIVDFNIEGLT
-753 FSVEGFALTPADK
+753 LTPADK
-766 FTWSFDDG
+766 FAWNFDDG
-774 SSSTELTPTHEY
+774 SSSTELNPTHTY
-786 QDYGTYNVEFM
+786 QNYGTYNVEFT
-797 ADNGT
+797 ASNGT
-802 SQQVAVAQVTLVEPL
+802 SQQVTVVEVTLVKPL
-817 TVNEIEYVI
+817 SVNEIEYEV
-826 NQGAL
+826 NQGIL
-831 TAEASLTGGIA
+831 TAQASFTGGVA

-854 TLATQSLTYN
+854 TLTTQSITHN

-875 TVTDDE
+875 TVTDNE
-881 GTEQSKAIDVTANV
+881 GTEQTKAVDVTAVV
-895 PLSINAN
+895 PLSIDAN
-902 ATVSDLSAQFNAQV
+902 VTVNDLSAQFNAQV

-925 SWDFGDGSALSDLQ
+925 SWDFGDGSAVSNLQ
-939 NPRHTYQADGTYNVT
+939 NPIHTYQADGAFNVT
-954 LNVTDTQTND
+954 LSVTDTQTND
-964 TFTQEL
+964 TFTKEL
-970 SATVQKQ
+970 SLTVQKQ

-984 GGSLT
+984 GGSLA
-989 GLLGLLLLSLFR
+989 GLLVLLLLCLPRIKRS
-1001 FNTNLHK
+1001 
-1008 YTRLVNA
+1008 
-1015 VSKHKKAR
+1015 

>member
-1 MFEENTVKKVTLIAL
+1 VKKVTLIAL
-16 LTTLL
+16 LSTLL
-21 SPMVAANNL
+21 SPIVAANNL

-43 LYWLKKRDQISS
+43 LYWLKKRDQVPS

-67 NKDVA
+67 NIEVA

-86 SNVFSNTNKKQVAFS
+86 STDFSNTNKQQAAFS

-107 QSVDDVKV
+107 QSINDVKV

-130 QLVEQDTD
+130 QLVDQDTE
-138 MFYADYSTEHY
+138 MFYAEYSTEHY
-149 QQMLFNTQGYTG
+149 QQMLFNTQGYAG
-161 PDGQSLKTAADY
+161 PDGQSLSTAADY

-183 FSGQVYGWV
+183 FTGQVYGWV
-192 TANSNAKIYGE
+192 SADNNAKVYGE
-203 RQGSTRDINAPA
+203 RQGTTRDKNAPA
-215 LIKEAVEKAVAK
+215 LVKEAVEKAVAK

-252 NGIIDHVMVFHSSI
+252 NGIIDHVMIFHSSI

-300 NIKLFGYTINPI
+300 SIKLFGYTINPI

-369 YALEYLQK
+369 YALEYLQN

-390 MDEIEANS
+390 MDEIDANS

-404 TASTSQQQNQIKIS
+404 TASTSQLQNQIKVT

-424 KFRAPV
+424 KFKTPV

-443 ISNSLA
+443 INNSLV

-458 ETLTLSFIAYYSIER
+458 EALTLSFIAYYSIER
-473 DYDLVQVKVDGEPIA
+473 DYDLVQVKVNGEPIA
-488 SNYTQALNPYYGD
+488 SNYTQAVNPYYGN

-563 SDTLIWQ
+563 SDTLIWH
-570 NNAQDQVNTVFNGFE
+570 NNAQDQINTEFNGFA

-622 LWYSNESQ
+622 LWYSDESQ

-686 DLSAITGFT
+686 DLSAITEFT
-695 DKTDYSFAAQKPS
+695 DKTDYSFSAQQPS

-714 VGFGFSIISQST
+714 VGFGFNIINQSA
-726 DSEDIEVELTYDVT
+726 DSEDIEVQLNYDVI
-740 KGINFTKNGLTVN
+740 KGINFTKTGLIVDFNIEGLT
-753 FSVEGFALTPADK
+753 LTPADK
-766 FTWSFDDG
+766 FAWNFDDG
-774 SSSTELTPTHEY
+774 SSSTELNPTHTY
-786 QDYGTYNVEFM
+786 QNYGTYNVEFT
-797 ADNGT
+797 ASNGT
-802 SQQVAVAQVTLVEPL
+802 SQQVTVVEVTLVKPL
-817 TVNEIEYVI
+817 SVNEIEYEV
-826 NQGAL
+826 NQGIL
-831 TAEASLTGGIA
+831 TAQASFTGGVA

-854 TLATQSLTYN
+854 TLTTQSITHN

-875 TVTDDE
+875 TVTDNE
-881 GTEQSKAIDVTANV
+881 GTEQTKAVDVTAVV
-895 PLSINAN
+895 PLSIDAN
-902 ATVSDLSAQFNAQV
+902 VTVNDLSAQFNAQV

-925 SWDFGDGSALSDLQ
+925 SWDFGDGSALSNLQ
-939 NPRHTYQADGTYNVT
+939 NPIHTYQADGAFNVT
-954 LNVTDTQTND
+954 LSVTDTQTND
-964 TFTQEL
+964 TFTKEL
-970 SATVQKQ
+970 SLTVQKQ

-984 GGSLT
+984 GGSLA
-989 GLLGLLLLSLFR
+989 GLLVLLLLCLPRIKRS
-1001 FNTNLHK
+1001 
-1008 YTRLVNA
+1008 
-1015 VSKHKKAR
+1015 

>member
-1 MFEENTVKKVTLIAL
+1 VKKVTLIAL
-16 LTTLL
+16 LSTLL
-21 SPMVAANNL
+21 SPIVAANSL

-43 LYWLKKRDQISS
+43 LYWLKKRDQVPS

-67 NKDVA
+67 NIEVA

-86 SNVFSNTNKKQVAFS
+86 STDFSNTNKQQAAFS

-107 QSVDDVKV
+107 QSINDVKV
-115 LAILIDFPDLKHDDN
+115 LAILIDFPDLKYDDN
-130 QLVEQDTD
+130 QLVDQDTE
-138 MFYADYSTEHY
+138 MFYAEYSTEHY
-149 QQMLFNTQGYTG
+149 QQMLFNTQGYAG
-161 PDGQSLKTAADY
+161 PDGQSLSTAADY

-183 FSGQVYGWV
+183 FTGQVYGWV
-192 TANSNAKIYGE
+192 SADNNAKVYGE
-203 RQGSTRDINAPA
+203 RQGTTRDKNAPA
-215 LIKEAVEKAVAK
+215 LVKEAVEKAVAK

-252 NGIIDHVMVFHSSI
+252 NGIIDHVMIFHSSI

-300 NIKLFGYTINPI
+300 SIKLFGYTINPI

-369 YALEYLQK
+369 YALEYLQN
-377 RYQGNWVNQLTLD
+377 RYQGNWVNQLTLA
-390 MDEIEANS
+390 MDEIDANS

-404 TASTSQQQNQIKIS
+404 TASTSQLQNQIKVT

-424 KFRAPV
+424 KFKTPV

-443 ISNSLA
+443 INNSLV

-458 ETLTLSFIAYYSIER
+458 EALTLSFIAYYSIER
-473 DYDLVQVKVDGEPIA
+473 DYDLVQVKVNGEPIA
-488 SNYTQALNPYYGD
+488 SNYTQAVNPYYGN

-563 SDTLIWQ
+563 SDTLIWH
-570 NNAQDQVNTVFNGFE
+570 NNAQDQINTEFNGFA

-622 LWYSNESQ
+622 LWYSDESQ

-686 DLSAITGFT
+686 DLSAITEFT
-695 DKTDYSFAAQKPS
+695 DKTDYSFSAQQPS
-708 GVVLPQ
+708 GVMLPQ
-714 VGFGFSIISQST
+714 VGFGFDIINQSS
-726 DSEDIEVELTYDVT
+726 DSEDIEVQLNYDVI
-740 KGINFTKNGLTVN
+740 KGINFTKTGLIVDFN
-753 FSVEGFALTPADK
+753 IEGLALTPADK
-766 FTWSFDDG
+766 FAWNFDDG
-774 SSSTELTPTHEY
+774 SSSTELNPTHTY
-786 QDYGTYNVEFM
+786 QNYGTYNVEFT
-797 ADNGT
+797 ASNGT
-802 SQQVAVAQVTLVEPL
+802 SQQVTVVEVSLVKPL
-817 TVNEIEYVI
+817 SVNEIEYEI
-826 NQGAL
+826 NQGIL
-831 TAEASLTGGIA
+831 TAQASFTGGVA

-854 TLATQSLTYN
+854 TLTTQSITHN

-875 TVTDDE
+875 TVTDNE
-881 GTEQSKAIDVTANV
+881 GTEQTKAVDVTAVV
-895 PLSINAN
+895 PLSIDAN
-902 ATVSDLSAQFNAQV
+902 VTVNDLSAQFNAQV

-925 SWDFGDGSALSDLQ
+925 SWDFGDGSAVSNLQ
-939 NPRHTYQADGTYNVT
+939 NPIHTYQADGAFNVT
-954 LNVTDTQTND
+954 LSVTDTQTND
-964 TFTQEL
+964 TFTKEL
-970 SATVQKQ
+970 SLTVQKQ

-984 GGSLT
+984 GGSLA
-989 GLLGLLLLSLFR
+989 GLLVLLLLCLPRIKRS
-1001 FNTNLHK
+1001 
-1008 YTRLVNA
+1008 
-1015 VSKHKKAR
+1015 

>member
-1 MFEENTVKKVTLIAL
+1 MKKVTLIAL
-16 LTTLL
+16 LSTLL
-21 SPMVAANNL
+21 SPIVAANNL

-43 LYWLKKRDQISS
+43 LYWLKKRDQVPS

-67 NKDVA
+67 NIEVA

-86 SNVFSNTNKKQVAFS
+86 STDFSNTNKQQAAFS

-107 QSVDDVKV
+107 QSINDVKV

-130 QLVEQDTD
+130 QLVDQDTE
-138 MFYADYSTEHY
+138 MFYAEYSTEHY
-149 QQMLFNTQGYTG
+149 QQMLFNTQGYAG
-161 PDGQSLKTAADY
+161 PDGQSLSTAADY

-183 FSGQVYGWV
+183 FTGQVYGWV
-192 TANSNAKIYGE
+192 SADNNAKVYGE
-203 RQGSTRDINAPA
+203 RQGTTRDKNAPA
-215 LIKEAVEKAVAK
+215 LVKEAVEKAVAK

-252 NGIIDHVMVFHSSI
+252 NGIIDHVMIFHSSI

-300 NIKLFGYTINPI
+300 SIKLFGYTINPI

-369 YALEYLQK
+369 YALEYLQN

-390 MDEIEANS
+390 MDEIDANS

-404 TASTSQQQNQIKIS
+404 TASTSQLQNQIKVT

-424 KFRAPV
+424 KFKTPV

-443 ISNSLA
+443 INNSLV

-458 ETLTLSFIAYYSIER
+458 EALTLSFIAYYSIER
-473 DYDLVQVKVDGEPIA
+473 DYDLVQVKVNGEPIA
-488 SNYTQALNPYYGD
+488 SNYTQAVNPYYGN

-523 THKFDLSAYAGQTID
+523 THKFELSAYAGQTID

-563 SDTLIWQ
+563 SDTLIWH
-570 NNAQDQVNTVFNGFE
+570 NNAQDQINTEFNGFA

-622 LWYSNESQ
+622 LWYSDESQ

-686 DLSAITGFT
+686 DLSAITEFT
-695 DKTDYSFAAQKPS
+695 DKTDYSFSAQQPS
-708 GVVLPQ
+708 GVMLPQ
-714 VGFGFSIISQST
+714 VGFGFNIINQSS
-726 DSEDIEVELTYDVT
+726 DSEDIEVQLNYDVI
-740 KGINFTKNGLTVN
+740 KGINFTKTGLIVDFNIEGLT
-753 FSVEGFALTPADK
+753 LTPADK
-766 FTWSFDDG
+766 FAWNFDDG
-774 SSSTELTPTHEY
+774 SSSTELNPTHTY
-786 QDYGTYNVEFM
+786 QNYGTYNVEFT
-797 ADNGT
+797 ASNGT
-802 SQQVAVAQVTLVEPL
+802 SQQVTVVEVTLVKPL
-817 TVNEIEYVI
+817 SVNEIEYEI
-826 NQGAL
+826 NQGIL
-831 TAEASLTGGIA
+831 TAQASFTGGVA

-854 TLATQSLTYN
+854 TLTTQSITHN

-875 TVTDDE
+875 TVTDNE
-881 GTEQSKAIDVTANV
+881 GTEQTKVVDVTAVV
-895 PLSINAN
+895 PLSIDAN
-902 ATVSDLSAQFNAQV
+902 VTVNDLSAQFNAQV

-925 SWDFGDGSALSDLQ
+925 SWDFGDGSALSNLQ
-939 NPRHTYQADGTYNVT
+939 NPIHTYQADGAFNVT
-954 LNVTDTQTND
+954 LSVTDTQTND
-964 TFTQEL
+964 TFTKEL
-970 SATVQKQ
+970 SLTVQKQ

-984 GGSLT
+984 GGSLA
-989 GLLGLLLLSLFR
+989 GLLVLLLLCLPRIKRS
-1001 FNTNLHK
+1001 
-1008 YTRLVNA
+1008 
-1015 VSKHKKAR
+1015 

>member
-1 MFEENTVKKVTLIAL
+1 MKKVTLIAL
-16 LTTLL
+16 LSTLL
-21 SPMVAANNL
+21 SPIVAANSL

-43 LYWLKKRDQISS
+43 LYWLKKRDQVPS

-67 NKDVA
+67 NIEVA

-86 SNVFSNTNKKQVAFS
+86 STDFSNTNKQQAAFS

-107 QSVDDVKV
+107 QSINDVKV

-130 QLVEQDTD
+130 QLVDQDTE
-138 MFYADYSTEHY
+138 MFYVEYSTEHY
-149 QQMLFNTQGYTG
+149 QQMLFNTQGYAG
-161 PDGQSLKTAADY
+161 PDGQSLSTAADY

-183 FSGQVYGWV
+183 FTGQVYGWV
-192 TANSNAKIYGE
+192 SADNNAKVYGE
-203 RQGSTRDINAPA
+203 RQGTTRDKNAPA
-215 LIKEAVEKAVAK
+215 LVKEAVEKAVAK

-252 NGIIDHVMVFHSSI
+252 NGIIDHVMIFHSSI

-300 NIKLFGYTINPI
+300 SIKLFGYTINPI

-369 YALEYLQK
+369 YALEYLQN

-390 MDEIEANS
+390 MDEIDANS

-404 TASTSQQQNQIKIS
+404 TASTSQLQNQIKVT

-424 KFRAPV
+424 KFKTPV

-443 ISNSLA
+443 INNSLV

-458 ETLTLSFIAYYSIER
+458 EALTLSFIAYYSIER
-473 DYDLVQVKVDGEPIA
+473 DYDLVQVKVNGEPIA
-488 SNYTQALNPYYGD
+488 SNYTQAVNPYYGN

-563 SDTLIWQ
+563 SDTLIWH
-570 NNAQDQVNTVFNGFE
+570 NNAQDQINTEFNGFA

-622 LWYSNESQ
+622 LWYSDESQ

-686 DLSAITGFT
+686 DLSAITEFT
-695 DKTDYSFAAQKPS
+695 DKTDYSFSAQQPS

-714 VGFGFSIISQST
+714 VGFGFNIINQSA
-726 DSEDIEVELTYDVT
+726 DSEDIEVQLNYDVI
-740 KGINFTKNGLTVN
+740 KGINFTKTGLIVDFNIEGLT
-753 FSVEGFALTPADK
+753 LTPADK
-766 FTWSFDDG
+766 FAWNFDDG
-774 SSSTELTPTHEY
+774 SSSTELNPTHTY
-786 QDYGTYNVEFM
+786 QNYGTYDVEFT
-797 ADNGT
+797 ASNGT
-802 SQQVAVAQVTLVEPL
+802 SQQVTVVEVTLVKPL
-817 TVNEIEYVI
+817 SVNEIEYEV
-826 NQGAL
+826 NQGIL
-831 TAEASLTGGIA
+831 TAQASFTGGVA

-854 TLATQSLTYN
+854 TLTTQSITHN

-875 TVTDDE
+875 TVTDNE
-881 GTEQSKAIDVTANV
+881 GTEQTKAVDVTAVV
-895 PLSINAN
+895 PLSIDAN
-902 ATVSDLSAQFNAQV
+902 VTVNDLSAQFNAQV

-925 SWDFGDGSALSDLQ
+925 SWDFGDGSALSNLQ
-939 NPRHTYQADGTYNVT
+939 NPIHTYQADGAFNVT
-954 LNVTDTQTND
+954 LSVTDTQTND
-964 TFTQEL
+964 TFTKEL
-970 SATVQKQ
+970 SLTVQKQ

-984 GGSLT
+984 GGSLA
-989 GLLGLLLLSLFR
+989 GLLVLLLLCLPRIKRS
-1001 FNTNLHK
+1001 
-1008 YTRLVNA
+1008 
-1015 VSKHKKAR
+1015 

>member
-1 MFEENTVKKVTLIAL
+1 MKKVTLIAL
-16 LTTLL
+16 LSTLL
-21 SPMVAANNL
+21 SPIVAANSL

-43 LYWLKKRDQISS
+43 LYWLKKRDQVPS

-67 NKDVA
+67 NIEVA

-86 SNVFSNTNKKQVAFS
+86 STDFSNTNKQQAAFS

-107 QSVDDVKV
+107 QSINDVKV

-130 QLVEQDTD
+130 QLVDQDTE
-138 MFYADYSTEHY
+138 MFYAEYSTEHY
-149 QQMLFNTQGYTG
+149 QQMLFNTQGYAG
-161 PDGQSLKTAADY
+161 PDGQSLSTAADY

-183 FSGQVYGWV
+183 FTGQVYGWV
-192 TANSNAKIYGE
+192 SADNNAKVYGE
-203 RQGSTRDINAPA
+203 RQGTTRDKNAPA
-215 LIKEAVEKAVAK
+215 LVKEAVEKAVAK

-252 NGIIDHVMVFHSSI
+252 NGIIDHVMIFHSSI

-300 NIKLFGYTINPI
+300 TIKLFGYTINPI

-369 YALEYLQK
+369 YALEYLQN

-390 MDEIEANS
+390 MDEIDANS

-404 TASTSQQQNQIKIS
+404 TASTSQLQNQIKVT

-424 KFRAPV
+424 KFKTPV

-443 ISNSLA
+443 VSNSLV

-458 ETLTLSFIAYYSIER
+458 EALTLSFIAYYSIER
-473 DYDLVQVKVDGEPIA
+473 DYDLVQVKVNGEPIA
-488 SNYTQALNPYYGD
+488 SNYTQAVNPYYGN

-563 SDTLIWQ
+563 SDTLIWH
-570 NNAQDQVNTVFNGFE
+570 NNAQDQINTEFNGFA

-622 LWYSNESQ
+622 LWYSDKSQ

-643 ALVVDADQRSINK
+643 ALVVDADQHSINK

-686 DLSAITGFT
+686 DLSAITEFT
-695 DKTDYSFAAQKPS
+695 DKTDYSFSAQQPS

-714 VGFGFSIISQST
+714 VGFGFNIINQSA
-726 DSEDIEVELTYDVT
+726 DSEDIEVQLNYDVI
-740 KGINFTKNGLTVN
+740 KGINFTKTGLIVDFN
-753 FSVEGFALTPADK
+753 IEGLALTPADK
-766 FTWSFDDG
+766 FAWNFDDG
-774 SSSTELTPTHEY
+774 SSSTELNPTHTY
-786 QDYGTYNVEFM
+786 QDYGTYNVKFT
-797 ADNGT
+797 ASNGT
-802 SQQVAVAQVTLVEPL
+802 SQQVTVVEVTLVKPL
-817 TVNEIEYVI
+817 SVNEIEYEI
-826 NQGAL
+826 NQGIL
-831 TAEASLTGGIA
+831 TAQASFTGGVA

-854 TLATQSLTYN
+854 TLTTQSITHN

-875 TVTDDE
+875 TVTDNE
-881 GTEQSKAIDVTANV
+881 GTEQTKVVDVTAVV
-895 PLSINAN
+895 PLSIDAN
-902 ATVSDLSAQFNAQV
+902 VTVNDLSAQFNAQV

-925 SWDFGDGSALSDLQ
+925 SWDFGDGSALSNLQ
-939 NPRHTYQADGTYNVT
+939 NPIHTYQADGAFNVA
-954 LNVTDTQTND
+954 LSVTDTQTND
-964 TFTQEL
+964 TFTKEL
-970 SATVQKQ
+970 SLTVQKQ

-984 GGSLT
+984 GGSLA
-989 GLLGLLLLSLFR
+989 GLLVLLLLCLPRIKRS
-1001 FNTNLHK
+1001 
-1008 YTRLVNA
+1008 
-1015 VSKHKKAR
+1015 